1 MTNSN
6 QTPRADDDI
15 TGIAAYFIRNR
26 VISWMISLIFLIGG
40 AAAFFGLGRL
50 EDPAFTIKDA
60 MVVTSYPGATPQ
72 QVEEEV
78 TYPLEK
84 AIQQLTYVDEV
95 NSISSRGLS
104 QITVTMKN
112 NYGPDDLPQI
122 WDELRRKVND
132 LKGSL
137 PPGVNDPQVIDD
149 FGDVYGILL
158 AVTGDGYSYK
168 ELLDYVDYLR
178 RELELIDGVSKVS
191 VSGQQQEQV
200 FIEIS
205 MKRLSSLGLS
215 PSTVFNLLSTQN
227 VVSDAGAV
235 RIGSEYIRIQP
246 TGEFQNVDQL
256 GDLILTESGAQGLIY
271 LRDVAEIT
279 RGYIEVPSNII
290 TFNGHLALNLGVSFA
305 QGVNVVEVGQRFD
318 RRLAELKY
326 QQPVG
331 VEIAEIYSQPKEVDK
346 SVSGFVVSL
355 GQAVAIVIV
364 VLLFFMGLRSGLLIG
379 LILLLTVLGTFIF
392 MKYFAIDL
400 QRISLGALVIALGML
415 VDNAIVVVE
424 GILIGTQKGRTRL
437 QAATDIVTQTKWP
450 LLGATV
456 IAVTAFAPIGLSED
470 STGEYCGTLFTV
482 LLISLMLS
490 WFTAI
495 SITPFFADIF
505 FKGQKNAA
513 GSEDA
518 DPYNGIIFVVY
529 RRFLQ
534 LCMRQAW
541 FTVIVLVVGLAAS
554 VYGFGFVK
562 QAFFPS
568 STTPMFQADIWLP
581 EGTDIRATNTK
592 LKALESWITQQ
603 DGVEHVTTTAGKGLQ
618 RFMLTYAPEKSYAA
632 YGEITTRVTSYES
645 LDALM
650 VKFRAHVEQQFPEVN
665 YKLKKIELGPGGG
678 AKIEA
683 RLIGSD
689 PTVLRSL
696 AAEVQGIMRDD
707 PGATNIRHDWRE
719 RTKVLEPKF
728 NESQARRYGITKS
741 DVDDF
746 LSMSFSGL
754 SIGVY
759 RDGTTLMPIV
769 ARLPEEERV
778 DIRNIEGMKIW
789 SPALSEFIPLQQVTL
804 GYDMRWEDP
813 IIVRKNRKRMLTVM
827 ADPDLLGEETAATL
841 QSRLQ
846 TKIEA
851 LEFPPGYSLEW
862 GGEYES
868 SADAQASLFTTMP
881 MGYLFMFLITVFLF
895 NSIKEPII
903 VWCTVPLALI
913 GVTSGL
919 LLLDTPFGFMA
930 LLGFLSLSGMVLK
943 NGIVLLDQ
951 IEIEMKLGK
960 DPYVAV
966 VDAALSRVRP
976 VCMAA
981 ITTILGMIP
990 LLPDIFF
997 KPMAVTIM
1005 FGLGFATVLTLIVVP
1020 VLYRL
1025 FHSVRVPNGREP
1037 SDPSAQG
1044 MQEATQ

>member
-1 MTNSN
+1 MSEQNKEPQS
-6 QTPRADDDI
+6 DDDV

-26 VISWMISLIFLIGG
+26 VISWMVSLIFLIGG
-40 AAAFFGLGRL
+40 IAAFFGLGRL

-95 NSISSRGLS
+95 NSISNRGLS

-132 LKGSL
+132 LKVTL
-137 PPGVNDPQVIDD
+137 PPGVNEPQVIDD

-178 RELELIDGVSKVS
+178 RELELVDGVSKVS

-200 FIEIS
+200 FIEVS
-205 MKRLSSLGLS
+205 MKKLSSIGLS
-215 PSTVFNLLSTQN
+215 PNTVFNLLSTQN
-227 VVSDAGAV
+227 IVSDAGAI
-235 RIGSEYIRIQP
+235 RIGDEYIRIQP
-246 TGEFQNVDQL
+246 TGEFQSVDEL
-256 GDLILTESGAQGLIY
+256 GDLLITESGAQGLIF
-271 LRDVAEIT
+271 LKDVAEIK
-279 RGYIEVPSNII
+279 RGYVEVPSNII
-290 TFNGHLALNLGVSFA
+290 NFNGSLALNVGVSFA
-305 QGVNVVEVGQRFD
+305 QGVNVVEVGKAFD

-331 VEIAEIYSQPKEVDK
+331 VEISEIYSQPKEVDK
-346 SVSGFVVSL
+346 SVSGFVISL
-355 GQAVAIVIV
+355 AQAVGIVII

-379 LILLLTVLGTFIF
+379 LILLLTVLGTLIF
-392 MKYFAIDL
+392 MKYLAIDL

-495 SITPFFADIF
+495 SLTPFFADIF
-505 FKGQKNAA
+505 FKGQKIKQGEGEEN
-513 GSEDA
+513 
-518 DPYNGIIFVVY
+518 DPYNGIIFVAY
-529 RRFLQ
+529 KKFLEF
-534 LCMRQAW
+534 CMRRAW
-541 FTVIVLVVGLAAS
+541 LTVVVLIVGLGAS
-554 VYGFGFVK
+554 VYGFTLVK
-562 QAFFPS
+562 QSFFPS
-568 STTPMFQADIWLP
+568 STTPIFQLDVWLP
-581 EGTDIRATNTK
+581 EGTDIRATNDK
-592 LKALESWITQQ
+592 LKELESWLAEQ
-603 DGVEHVTTTAGKGLQ
+603 EHVDHITTTAGKGLQ

-632 YGEITTRVTSYES
+632 YGEITTRVDNYE
-645 LDALM
+645 ALAPLM
-650 VKFRAHVEQQFPEVN
+650 ARFRDHLKANYPEIN
-665 YKLKKIELGPGGG
+665 YKLKQIELGPGGG

-683 RLIGSD
+683 RIIGSD
-689 PTVLRSL
+689 PTVLRTI
-696 AAEVQGIMRDD
+696 AAQVMDIMYAD
-707 PGATNIRHDWRE
+707 PSATNIRHDWRE
-719 RTKVLEPKF
+719 RTQVLEPQF

-746 LSMSFSGL
+746 LSMSFSGMT
-754 SIGVY
+754 IGLY

-769 ARLPEEERV
+769 ARLPEDERI

-789 SPALSEFIPLQQVTL
+789 SPAQSEFIPLQQVTM

-827 ADPDLLGEETAATL
+827 ADPDILGEETASTL
-841 QSRLQ
+841 QKRLQ
-846 TKIEA
+846 PQIEA
-851 LEFPPGYSLEW
+851 IQMPPGYSLEW

-868 SADAQASLFTTMP
+868 SGDAQESLFTTMP

-895 NSIKEPII
+895 NSIKEPLI
-903 VWCTVPLALI
+903 VWLTVPLALI
-913 GVTSGL
+913 GVTTGL
-919 LLLDTPFGFMA
+919 LALNTPFGFMA

-951 IEIEMKLGK
+951 IEIEMKSGK
-960 DPYVAV
+960 EAYDAV
-966 VDAALSRVRP
+966 VDAAVSRVRP

-1005 FGLGFATVLTLIVVP
+1005 FGLGFATILTLIVVP

-1025 FHSVRVPNGREP
+1025 FHKVSVPK
-1037 SDPSAQG
+1037 
-1044 MQEATQ
+1044 

>member
-1 MTNSN
+1 MSDLNKSAP
-6 QTPRADDDI
+6 QSDDDV

-26 VISWMISLIFLIGG
+26 VISWMFALIFLIGG
-40 AAAFFGLGRL
+40 IAAFFGLGRL

-78 TYPLEK
+78 TYPIEK

-132 LKGSL
+132 LKGTL
-137 PPGVNDPQVIDD
+137 PPGVNEPQVIDD

-178 RELELIDGVSKVS
+178 RELELVDGVSKVS

-200 FIEIS
+200 FIEVS
-205 MKRLSSLGLS
+205 MKKLSSIGLA
-215 PSTVFNLLSTQN
+215 PDTVFNLLSTQN
-227 VVSDAGAV
+227 VVSDAGAI
-235 RIGSEYIRIQP
+235 RIGDEYIRIQP
-246 TGEFQNVDQL
+246 TGEFQSVEEL
-256 GDLILTESGAQGLIY
+256 GDLLITESGAQGLIF
-271 LRDVAEIT
+271 LKDVAEIK
-279 RGYIEVPSNII
+279 RGYVEVPNNII
-290 TFNGHLALNLGVSFA
+290 NFNGSLALNVGVSFA
-305 QGVNVVEVGQRFD
+305 EGVNVVEVGKAFD
-318 RRLAELKY
+318 HRLAELKY

-331 VEIAEIYSQPKEVDK
+331 IEISEIYSQPKEVDK

-355 GQAVAIVIV
+355 AQAVGIVII

-392 MKYFAIDL
+392 MKYLAIDL

-495 SITPFFADIF
+495 SLTPFFADIF
-505 FKGQKNAA
+505 FKGQKIKQGEGEEN
-513 GSEDA
+513 
-518 DPYNGIIFVVY
+518 DPYNGVIFVIY
-529 RRFLQ
+529 KKFLQ
-534 LCMRQAW
+534 FCMRRAW
-541 FTVIVLVVGLAAS
+541 FTVVVLIAGLAAS
-554 VYGFGFVK
+554 VYGFTFVK

-568 STTPMFQADIWLP
+568 STTPIFQLDVWMP
-581 EGTDIRATNTK
+581 EGTDIRATNTT
-592 LKALESWITQQ
+592 LKELEIWLAKQ
-603 DGVEHVTTTAGKGLQ
+603 EHVDHITTTAGKGLQ

-632 YGEITTRVTSYES
+632 YGEITTRMENYE
-645 LDALM
+645 ALKPLM
-650 VKFRAHVEQQFPEVN
+650 AKFREYLKANYPEIN
-665 YKLKKIELGPGGG
+665 YKLKQIELGPGGG

-683 RLIGSD
+683 RIIGSD
-689 PTVLRSL
+689 PTVLRTI
-696 AAEVQGIMRDD
+696 AAQVKDIMYAD
-707 PGATNIRHDWRE
+707 PQATNIRHDWRE
-719 RTKVLEPKF
+719 RTQVLEPQF

-746 LSMSFSGL
+746 LSMSFSGMT
-754 SIGVY
+754 IGLY

-769 ARLPEEERV
+769 ARLPEDERI

-789 SPALSEFIPLQQVTL
+789 SPAQSEFIPLQQVTM

-827 ADPDLLGEETAATL
+827 ADPDILGEETASTL
-841 QSRLQ
+841 QKRLQ
-846 TKIEA
+846 PQIEA
-851 LEFPPGYSLEW
+851 IQMPPGYSLEW

-868 SADAQASLFTTMP
+868 SGDAQESLFTTMP

-895 NSIKEPII
+895 NSIKEPLI
-903 VWCTVPLALI
+903 VWLTVPLALI
-913 GVTSGL
+913 GVTTGL
-919 LLLDTPFGFMA
+919 LALNTPFGFMA

-951 IEIEMKLGK
+951 IEIEMKSGK
-960 DPYVAV
+960 EAYDAV
-966 VDAALSRVRP
+966 VDAAVSRVRP

-1025 FHSVRVPNGREP
+1025 FHKVAVPKQ
-1037 SDPSAQG
+1037 A
-1044 MQEATQ
+1044 

>member
-1 MTNSN
+1 MSEQNKVPQS
-6 QTPRADDDI
+6 DDDV

-26 VISWMISLIFLIGG
+26 VISWMVSLIFLIGG
-40 AAAFFGLGRL
+40 IAAFFGLGRL

-95 NSISSRGLS
+95 NSISNRGLS

-132 LKGSL
+132 LKVTL
-137 PPGVNDPQVIDD
+137 PPGVNEPQVIDD

-178 RELELIDGVSKVS
+178 RELELVDGVSKVS

-200 FIEIS
+200 FIEVS
-205 MKRLSSLGLS
+205 MKKLSSIGLS
-215 PSTVFNLLSTQN
+215 PNTVFNLLSTQN
-227 VVSDAGAV
+227 IVSDAGAI
-235 RIGSEYIRIQP
+235 RIGDEYIRIQP
-246 TGEFQNVDQL
+246 TGEFQSVDEL
-256 GDLILTESGAQGLIY
+256 GDLLITESGAQGLIF
-271 LRDVAEIT
+271 LKDVAEIK
-279 RGYIEVPSNII
+279 RGYVEVPSNII
-290 TFNGHLALNLGVSFA
+290 NFNGSLALNVGVSFA
-305 QGVNVVEVGQRFD
+305 QGVNVVEVGKAFD

-331 VEIAEIYSQPKEVDK
+331 VEISEIYSQPKEVDK
-346 SVSGFVVSL
+346 SVSGFVISL
-355 GQAVAIVIV
+355 AQAVGIVII

-392 MKYFAIDL
+392 MKYLAIDL

-470 STGEYCGTLFTV
+470 STGEYCGTLFSV

-495 SITPFFADIF
+495 SLTPFFADIF
-505 FKGQKNAA
+505 FKGQKIKQGEGEEN
-513 GSEDA
+513 
-518 DPYNGIIFVVY
+518 DPYNGIIFVAY
-529 RRFLQ
+529 KKFLEF
-534 LCMRQAW
+534 CMRRAW
-541 FTVIVLVVGLAAS
+541 LTVMVLIVGLGAS
-554 VYGFGFVK
+554 VYGFTLVK
-562 QAFFPS
+562 QSFFPS
-568 STTPMFQADIWLP
+568 STTPIFQLDVWLP
-581 EGTDIRATNTK
+581 EGTDIRATNDK
-592 LKALESWITQQ
+592 LKELESWLAEQ
-603 DGVEHVTTTAGKGLQ
+603 EHVDHITTTAGKGLQ

-632 YGEITTRVTSYES
+632 YGEITTRVDNYE
-645 LDALM
+645 ALAPLM
-650 VKFRAHVEQQFPEVN
+650 ARFRDHLKANYPEIN
-665 YKLKKIELGPGGG
+665 YKLKQIELGPGGG

-683 RLIGSD
+683 RIIGSD
-689 PTVLRSL
+689 PTVLRTI
-696 AAEVQGIMRDD
+696 AAQVMDIMYAD

-719 RTKVLEPKF
+719 RTQVLEPQF

-746 LSMSFSGL
+746 LSMSFSGMT
-754 SIGVY
+754 IGLY

-769 ARLPEEERV
+769 ARLPEDERI

-789 SPALSEFIPLQQVTL
+789 SPAQSEFIPLQQVTM

-827 ADPDLLGEETAATL
+827 ADPDILGEETASTL
-841 QSRLQ
+841 QKRLQ
-846 TKIEA
+846 PQIEA
-851 LEFPPGYSLEW
+851 IQMPPGYSLEW

-868 SADAQASLFTTMP
+868 SGDAQESLFTTMP

-895 NSIKEPII
+895 NSIKEPLI
-903 VWCTVPLALI
+903 VWLTVPLALI
-913 GVTSGL
+913 GVTTGL
-919 LLLDTPFGFMA
+919 LALNTPFGFMA

-951 IEIEMKLGK
+951 IEIEMKSGK
-960 DPYVAV
+960 QAYDAV
-966 VDAALSRVRP
+966 VDAAVSRVRP

-1005 FGLGFATVLTLIVVP
+1005 FGLGFATILTLIVVP

-1025 FHSVRVPNGREP
+1025 FHKVSVPK
-1037 SDPSAQG
+1037 
-1044 MQEATQ
+1044 

>member
-1 MTNSN
+1 MSEQNKVPQS
-6 QTPRADDDI
+6 DDDV

-26 VISWMISLIFLIGG
+26 VISWMVSLIFLIGG
-40 AAAFFGLGRL
+40 IAAFFGLGRL

-95 NSISSRGLS
+95 NSISNRGLS

-112 NYGPDDLPQI
+112 KYGPDDLPQI

-132 LKGSL
+132 LKVTL
-137 PPGVNDPQVIDD
+137 PPGVNEPQVIDD

-178 RELELIDGVSKVS
+178 RELELVDGVSKVS

-200 FIEIS
+200 FIEVS
-205 MKRLSSLGLS
+205 MKKLSSIGLS
-215 PSTVFNLLSTQN
+215 PNTVFNLLSTQN
-227 VVSDAGAV
+227 IVSDAGAI
-235 RIGSEYIRIQP
+235 RIGDEYIRIQP
-246 TGEFQNVDQL
+246 TGEFQSVDEL
-256 GDLILTESGAQGLIY
+256 GDLLITESGAQGLIF
-271 LRDVAEIT
+271 LKDVAEIK
-279 RGYIEVPSNII
+279 RGYVEVPSNII
-290 TFNGHLALNLGVSFA
+290 NFNGSLALNVGVSFA
-305 QGVNVVEVGQRFD
+305 QGVNVVEVGKAFD

-331 VEIAEIYSQPKEVDK
+331 VEISEIYSQPKEVDK
-346 SVSGFVVSL
+346 SVSGFVISL
-355 GQAVAIVIV
+355 AQAVGIVII

-392 MKYFAIDL
+392 MKYLAIDL

-495 SITPFFADIF
+495 SLTPFFADIF
-505 FKGQKNAA
+505 FKGQKIKQGEGEEN
-513 GSEDA
+513 
-518 DPYNGIIFVVY
+518 DPYNGIIFVAY
-529 RRFLQ
+529 KKFLEF
-534 LCMRQAW
+534 CMRRAW
-541 FTVIVLVVGLAAS
+541 LTVVVLIVGLGAS
-554 VYGFGFVK
+554 VYGFTLVK
-562 QAFFPS
+562 QSFFPS
-568 STTPMFQADIWLP
+568 STTPIFQLDVWLP
-581 EGTDIRATNTK
+581 EGTDIRATNDK
-592 LKALESWITQQ
+592 LKELESWLAEQ
-603 DGVEHVTTTAGKGLQ
+603 EHVDHITTTAGKGLQ

-632 YGEITTRVTSYES
+632 YGEITTRVDNYE
-645 LDALM
+645 ALAPLM
-650 VKFRAHVEQQFPEVN
+650 ARFRDHLKANYPEIN
-665 YKLKKIELGPGGG
+665 YKLKQIELGPGGG

-683 RLIGSD
+683 RIIGSD
-689 PTVLRSL
+689 PTVLRTI
-696 AAEVQGIMRDD
+696 AAQVMDIMYAD

-719 RTKVLEPKF
+719 RTQVLEPQF

-746 LSMSFSGL
+746 LSMSFSGMT
-754 SIGVY
+754 IGLY

-769 ARLPEEERV
+769 ARLPEDERI

-789 SPALSEFIPLQQVTL
+789 SPAQSEFIPLQQVTM

-827 ADPDLLGEETAATL
+827 ADPDILGEETASTL
-841 QSRLQ
+841 QKRLQ
-846 TKIEA
+846 PQIEA
-851 LEFPPGYSLEW
+851 IQMPPGYSLEW

-868 SADAQASLFTTMP
+868 SGDAQESLFTTMP

-895 NSIKEPII
+895 NSIKEPLI
-903 VWCTVPLALI
+903 VWLTVPLALI
-913 GVTSGL
+913 GVTTGL
-919 LLLDTPFGFMA
+919 LALNTPFGFMA

-951 IEIEMKLGK
+951 IEIEMKSGK
-960 DPYVAV
+960 EAYDAV
-966 VDAALSRVRP
+966 VDAAVSRVRP

-1005 FGLGFATVLTLIVVP
+1005 FGLGFATILTLIVVP

-1025 FHSVRVPNGREP
+1025 FHKVSVPK
-1037 SDPSAQG
+1037 
-1044 MQEATQ
+1044 

>member
-1 MTNSN
+1 MSDLNKSVP
-6 QTPRADDDI
+6 QSDDDV

-26 VISWMISLIFLIGG
+26 VISWMVALIFLIGG
-40 AAAFFGLGRL
+40 IAAFFGLGRL

-78 TYPLEK
+78 TYPIEK

-132 LKGSL
+132 LKGTL
-137 PPGVNDPQVIDD
+137 PPGVNEPQVIDD

-178 RELELIDGVSKVS
+178 RELELVDGVSKVS

-200 FIEIS
+200 FIEVS
-205 MKRLSSLGLS
+205 MKKLSSIGLA
-215 PSTVFNLLSTQN
+215 PDTVFNLLSTQN
-227 VVSDAGAV
+227 VVSDAGAI
-235 RIGSEYIRIQP
+235 RIGDEYIRIQP
-246 TGEFQNVDQL
+246 TGEFQSVEEL
-256 GDLILTESGAQGLIY
+256 GDLLITESGAQGLIF
-271 LRDVAEIT
+271 LKDVAEIK
-279 RGYIEVPSNII
+279 RGYVEVPSNVIN
-290 TFNGHLALNLGVSFA
+290 FNGSLALNVGVSFA
-305 QGVNVVEVGQRFD
+305 EGVNVVEVGKAFD
-318 RRLAELKY
+318 HRLAELKY

-331 VEIAEIYSQPKEVDK
+331 IEISEIYSQPKEVDK

-355 GQAVAIVIV
+355 AQAVGIVII

-392 MKYFAIDL
+392 MKYLAIDL

-495 SITPFFADIF
+495 SLTPFFADIF
-505 FKGQKNAA
+505 FKGQKIKQGEGEEN
-513 GSEDA
+513 
-518 DPYNGIIFVVY
+518 DPYNGVIFVIY
-529 RRFLQ
+529 KKFLQ
-534 LCMRQAW
+534 FCMRRAW
-541 FTVIVLVVGLAAS
+541 FTVVVLIAGLAAS
-554 VYGFGFVK
+554 VYGFTFVK

-568 STTPMFQADIWLP
+568 STTPIFQLDVWMP
-581 EGTDIRATNTK
+581 EGTDIRATNTT
-592 LKALESWITQQ
+592 LKELESWLAKQ
-603 DGVEHVTTTAGKGLQ
+603 EHVDHITMTAGKGLQ

-632 YGEITTRVTSYES
+632 YGEITTRMENYE
-645 LDALM
+645 ALKPLM
-650 VKFRAHVEQQFPEVN
+650 AKFREYLKANYPEIN
-665 YKLKKIELGPGGG
+665 YKLKQIELGPGGG

-683 RLIGSD
+683 RIIGSD
-689 PTVLRSL
+689 PTVLRTI
-696 AAEVQGIMRDD
+696 AAQVKDIMYAD
-707 PGATNIRHDWRE
+707 PQATNIRHDWRE
-719 RTKVLEPKF
+719 RTQVLEPQF

-746 LSMSFSGL
+746 LSMSFSGMT
-754 SIGVY
+754 IGLY

-769 ARLPEEERV
+769 ARLPEDERI

-789 SPALSEFIPLQQVTL
+789 SPAQSEFIPLQQVTM

-827 ADPDLLGEETAATL
+827 ADPDILGEETASTL
-841 QSRLQ
+841 QKRLQ
-846 TKIEA
+846 PQIEA
-851 LEFPPGYSLEW
+851 IQLPPGYSLEW

-868 SADAQASLFTTMP
+868 SGDAQESLFTTMP

-895 NSIKEPII
+895 NSIKEPLI
-903 VWCTVPLALI
+903 VWLTVPLALI
-913 GVTSGL
+913 GVTTGL
-919 LLLDTPFGFMA
+919 LALNTPFGFMA

-951 IEIEMKLGK
+951 IEIEMKSGK
-960 DPYVAV
+960 EAYDAV
-966 VDAALSRVRP
+966 VDAAVSRVRP

-1025 FHSVRVPNGREP
+1025 FHKVAVPKQ
-1037 SDPSAQG
+1037 A
-1044 MQEATQ
+1044 

>member
-1 MTNSN
+1 MSEQNN
-6 QTPRADDDI
+6 VAPQKDDDEHV

-26 VISWMISLIFLIGG
+26 VISWMVSLIFLIGG
-40 AAAFFGLGRL
+40 ISAFFGLGRL

-78 TYPLEK
+78 TYPIEK

-132 LKGSL
+132 LKGTL
-137 PPGVNDPQVIDD
+137 PPGVNDPSVIDD

-178 RELELIDGVSKVS
+178 RELELVDGVSKVS

-205 MKRLSSLGLS
+205 MKKLSSLGLS
-215 PSTVFNLLSTQN
+215 PNTVFNLLSTQN
-227 VVSDAGAV
+227 VVSDAGAI
-235 RIGSEYIRIQP
+235 RIGDEYIRIQP
-246 TGEFQNVDQL
+246 TGEFQSVDEL
-256 GDLILTESGAQGLIY
+256 GDLLLTESGAQGLIF
-271 LRDVAEIT
+271 LKDVAEIK
-279 RGYIEVPSNII
+279 RGYVDVPTNII
-290 TFNGHLALNLGVSFA
+290 NYNGELALNMGISFA
-305 QGVNVVEVGQRFD
+305 QGVNVVEVGKAFD
-318 RRLAELKY
+318 RRVAELKY

-331 VEIAEIYSQPKEVDK
+331 VEISEIYNQPKEVDK

-355 GQAVAIVIV
+355 AQAVGIVIV

-495 SITPFFADIF
+495 SLTPFFADIF
-505 FKGQKNAA
+505 FKGQKIKS
-513 GSEDA
+513 GEGEDN

-529 RRFLQ
+529 KKFLNF
-534 LCMRQAW
+534 CMRRAW
-541 FTVIVLVVGLAAS
+541 FTVVVLVAGLAAS
-554 VYGFGFVK
+554 VYGFTHVK

-568 STTPMFQADIWLP
+568 STTPIFQLDVWLP
-581 EGTDIRATNTK
+581 EGTDIRATNDK
-592 LKALESWITQQ
+592 LKELEGWLAKQ
-603 DGVEHVTTTAGKGLQ
+603 DHVEHITTTAGKGLQ
-618 RFMLTYAPEKSYAA
+618 RFMLTYSPEKSYAA
-632 YGEITTRVTSYES
+632 YGEITTRVENYE
-645 LDALM
+645 ALAPLM
-650 VKFRAHVEQQFPEVN
+650 DRFREHIKTNYPEIN
-665 YKLKKIELGPGGG
+665 YKLKQIELGPGGG

-683 RLIGSD
+683 RVIGSD
-689 PTVLRSL
+689 PTVLRTI
-696 AAEVQGIMRDD
+696 AAQVMDVMYAD

-719 RTKVLEPKF
+719 RTQVLEPQF

-746 LSMSFSGL
+746 LSMSFSGMN
-754 SIGVY
+754 IGLY

-769 ARLPEEERV
+769 ARLPEDERI

-789 SPALSEFIPLQQVTL
+789 SPAQSEFIPLQQVTM

-827 ADPDLLGEETAATL
+827 ADPDILGEETAATL
-841 QSRLQ
+841 QARLQ
-846 TKIEA
+846 PQIEA
-851 LEFPPGYSLEW
+851 IEMPPGYSLEW

-868 SADAQASLFTTMP
+868 SGDAKASLFTTMP
-881 MGYLFMFLITVFLF
+881 MGYLFMFLITIFLF
-895 NSIKEPII
+895 NSIKEPLI
-903 VWCTVPLALI
+903 VWLTVPLALI
-913 GVTSGL
+913 GVTTGL
-919 LLLDTPFGFMA
+919 LALNTPFGFMA

-951 IEIEMKLGK
+951 IEIEMKSGK
-960 DPYVAV
+960 DAYDAV
-966 VDAALSRVRP
+966 VDAAVSRVRP

-1025 FHSVRVPNGREP
+1025 FHKVAVPK
-1037 SDPSAQG
+1037 
-1044 MQEATQ
+1044 

>member
-1 MTNSN
+1 MSEQNKVPQS
-6 QTPRADDDI
+6 DDDV

-26 VISWMISLIFLIGG
+26 VISWMVSLIFLIGG
-40 AAAFFGLGRL
+40 IAAFFGLGRL

-60 MVVTSYPGATPQ
+60 MVVTSHPGATPQ

-95 NSISSRGLS
+95 NSISNRGLS

-132 LKGSL
+132 LKVTL
-137 PPGVNDPQVIDD
+137 PPGVNEPQVIDD

-178 RELELIDGVSKVS
+178 RELELVDGVSKVS

-200 FIEIS
+200 FIEVS
-205 MKRLSSLGLS
+205 MKKLSSIGLS
-215 PSTVFNLLSTQN
+215 PNTVFNLLSTQN
-227 VVSDAGAV
+227 IVSDAGAI
-235 RIGSEYIRIQP
+235 RIGDEYIRIQP
-246 TGEFQNVDQL
+246 TGEFQSVDEL
-256 GDLILTESGAQGLIY
+256 GDLLITESGAQGLIF
-271 LRDVAEIT
+271 LKDVAEIK
-279 RGYIEVPSNII
+279 RGYVEVPSNII
-290 TFNGHLALNLGVSFA
+290 NFNGSLALNVGVSFA
-305 QGVNVVEVGQRFD
+305 QGVNVVEVGKAFD

-331 VEIAEIYSQPKEVDK
+331 VEISEIYSQPKEVDK
-346 SVSGFVVSL
+346 SVSGFVISL
-355 GQAVAIVIV
+355 AQAVGIVII

-392 MKYFAIDL
+392 MKYLAIDL

-495 SITPFFADIF
+495 SLTPFFADIF
-505 FKGQKNAA
+505 FKGQKIKQGEGEEN
-513 GSEDA
+513 
-518 DPYNGIIFVVY
+518 DPYNGIIFVAY
-529 RRFLQ
+529 KKFLEF
-534 LCMRQAW
+534 CMRRAW
-541 FTVIVLVVGLAAS
+541 LTVVVLIVGLGAS
-554 VYGFGFVK
+554 VYGFTLVK
-562 QAFFPS
+562 QSFFPS
-568 STTPMFQADIWLP
+568 STTPIFQLDVWLP
-581 EGTDIRATNTK
+581 EGTDIRATNDK
-592 LKALESWITQQ
+592 LKELESWLAEQ
-603 DGVEHVTTTAGKGLQ
+603 EHVDHITTTAGKGLQ

-632 YGEITTRVTSYES
+632 YGEITTRVDNYE
-645 LDALM
+645 ALAPLM
-650 VKFRAHVEQQFPEVN
+650 ARFRDHLKANYPEIN
-665 YKLKKIELGPGGG
+665 YKLKQIELGPGGG

-683 RLIGSD
+683 RIIGSD
-689 PTVLRSL
+689 PTVLRTI
-696 AAEVQGIMRDD
+696 AAQVMDIMYAD

-719 RTKVLEPKF
+719 RTQVLEPQF

-746 LSMSFSGL
+746 LSMSFSGMT
-754 SIGVY
+754 IGLY

-769 ARLPEEERV
+769 ARLPEDERI

-789 SPALSEFIPLQQVTL
+789 SPAQSEFIPLQQVTM

-827 ADPDLLGEETAATL
+827 ADPDILGEETASTL
-841 QSRLQ
+841 QKRLQ
-846 TKIEA
+846 PQIEA
-851 LEFPPGYSLEW
+851 IQMPPGYSLEW

-868 SADAQASLFTTMP
+868 SGDAQESLFTTMP

-895 NSIKEPII
+895 NSIKEPLI
-903 VWCTVPLALI
+903 VWLTVPLALI
-913 GVTSGL
+913 GVTTGL
-919 LLLDTPFGFMA
+919 LALNTPFGFMA

-951 IEIEMKLGK
+951 IEIEMKSGK
-960 DPYVAV
+960 EAYDAV
-966 VDAALSRVRP
+966 VDAAVSRVRP

-1005 FGLGFATVLTLIVVP
+1005 FGLGFATILTLIVVP

-1025 FHSVRVPNGREP
+1025 FHKVSVPK
-1037 SDPSAQG
+1037 
-1044 MQEATQ
+1044 

>member
-1 MTNSN
+1 MSEQNN
-6 QTPRADDDI
+6 VAPQQDDENV

-26 VISWMISLIFLIGG
+26 VISWMVSLIFLIGG
-40 AAAFFGLGRL
+40 VAAFFGLGRL

-78 TYPLEK
+78 TYPIEK

-132 LKGSL
+132 LKGTL
-137 PPGVNDPQVIDD
+137 PPGVNDPSVIDD

-178 RELELIDGVSKVS
+178 RELELVDGVSKVS

-205 MKRLSSLGLS
+205 MKKLSSLGLS
-215 PSTVFNLLSTQN
+215 PTTVFNLLSTQN
-227 VVSDAGAV
+227 VVSDAGAI
-235 RIGSEYIRIQP
+235 RIGDEYIRIQP
-246 TGEFQNVDQL
+246 TGEFQSVDEL
-256 GDLILTESGAQGLIY
+256 GDLLITESGAQGLIF
-271 LRDVAEIT
+271 LKDVAEIK
-279 RGYIEVPSNII
+279 RGYVEVPTNII
-290 TFNGHLALNLGVSFA
+290 NYNGELALNLGISFA
-305 QGVNVVEVGQRFD
+305 QGINVVEVGKAFD
-318 RRLAELKY
+318 RRVAELKY

-331 VEIAEIYSQPKEVDK
+331 VQISEIYNQPKEVDK
-346 SVSGFVVSL
+346 SVSGFVISL
-355 GQAVAIVIV
+355 AQAVGIVII

-392 MKYFAIDL
+392 MKYLAIDL

-495 SITPFFADIF
+495 SLTPFFADIF
-505 FKGQKNAA
+505 FKGQKIKS
-513 GSEDA
+513 GEGEDN
-518 DPYNGIIFVVY
+518 DPYNGIIFVMY
-529 RRFLQ
+529 KKFLSF
-534 LCMRQAW
+534 CMRRAW
-541 FTVIVLVVGLAAS
+541 FTVVVLVAGLAAS
-554 VYGFGFVK
+554 VYGFTYVK

-568 STTPMFQADIWLP
+568 STTPIFQLDVWLP
-581 EGTDIRATNTK
+581 EGTDIRATNDT
-592 LKALESWITQQ
+592 LKELEGWLAEQ
-603 DGVEHVTTTAGKGLQ
+603 DHVEHITTTAGKGLQ

-632 YGEITTRVTSYES
+632 YGEITTRVENYE
-645 LDALM
+645 ALAPLM
-650 VKFRAHVEQQFPEVN
+650 ERFREHIKSNYPEIN
-665 YKLKKIELGPGGG
+665 YKLKQIELGPGGG

-683 RLIGSD
+683 RIIGSD
-689 PTVLRSL
+689 PTVLRTI
-696 AAEVQGIMRDD
+696 AAQVMDVMYAD

-719 RTKVLEPKF
+719 RTQVLEPQF

-746 LSMSFSGL
+746 LSMSFSGMN
-754 SIGVY
+754 IGLY

-769 ARLPEEERV
+769 ARLPEDERI

-789 SPALSEFIPLQQVTL
+789 SPAQSEFIPLQQVTM

-827 ADPDLLGEETAATL
+827 ADPDILGEETAATL
-841 QSRLQ
+841 QARLQ
-846 TKIEA
+846 PQIEA
-851 LEFPPGYSLEW
+851 IEMPPGYSLEW

-868 SADAQASLFTTMP
+868 SGDAKASLFTTMP
-881 MGYLFMFLITVFLF
+881 MGYLFMFLITIFLF
-895 NSIKEPII
+895 NSIKEPLI
-903 VWCTVPLALI
+903 VWLTVPLALI
-913 GVTSGL
+913 GVTTGL
-919 LLLDTPFGFMA
+919 LVLNTPFGFMA

-951 IEIEMKLGK
+951 IEIEMKSGK
-960 DPYVAV
+960 EAYDAV
-966 VDAALSRVRP
+966 VDAAVSRVRP

-1025 FHSVRVPNGREP
+1025 FHKVAVPK
-1037 SDPSAQG
+1037 
-1044 MQEATQ
+1044 

>member
-1 MTNSN
+1 MSDLNKSVP
-6 QTPRADDDI
+6 QSDDDV

-26 VISWMISLIFLIGG
+26 VISWMVALIFLIGG
-40 AAAFFGLGRL
+40 IAAFFGLGRL

-78 TYPLEK
+78 TYPIEK

-132 LKGSL
+132 LKGTL
-137 PPGVNDPQVIDD
+137 PPGVNEPQVIDD

-178 RELELIDGVSKVS
+178 RELELVDGVSKVS

-200 FIEIS
+200 FIEVS
-205 MKRLSSLGLS
+205 MKKLSSIGLS
-215 PSTVFNLLSTQN
+215 PDTVFNLLSTQN
-227 VVSDAGAV
+227 VVSDAGAI
-235 RIGSEYIRIQP
+235 RIGDEYIRIQP
-246 TGEFQNVDQL
+246 TGEFQSVDEL
-256 GDLILTESGAQGLIY
+256 GDLLITESGAQGLIF
-271 LRDVAEIT
+271 LKDVAEIK
-279 RGYIEVPSNII
+279 RGYVEVPSNII
-290 TFNGHLALNLGVSFA
+290 NFNGSLALNVGVSFA
-305 QGVNVVEVGQRFD
+305 EGVNVVEVGKAFD
-318 RRLAELKY
+318 HRLAELKY

-331 VEIAEIYSQPKEVDK
+331 IEISEIYSQPKEVDK

-355 GQAVAIVIV
+355 AQAVGIVII

-392 MKYFAIDL
+392 MKYLAIDL

-495 SITPFFADIF
+495 SLTPFFADIF
-505 FKGQKNAA
+505 FKGQKIKQGEGEEN
-513 GSEDA
+513 
-518 DPYNGIIFVVY
+518 DPYNGVIFVIY
-529 RRFLQ
+529 KKFLQ
-534 LCMRQAW
+534 FCMRRAW
-541 FTVIVLVVGLAAS
+541 FTVVVLIAGLAAS
-554 VYGFGFVK
+554 VYGFTFVK

-568 STTPMFQADIWLP
+568 STTPIFQLDVWMP
-581 EGTDIRATNTK
+581 EGTDIRATNTT
-592 LKALESWITQQ
+592 LKELERWLTKQ
-603 DGVEHVTTTAGKGLQ
+603 EHVDHITTTAGKGLQ

-632 YGEITTRVTSYES
+632 YGEITTRMENYE
-645 LDALM
+645 ALKPLM
-650 VKFRAHVEQQFPEVN
+650 AKFREYLKANYPEIN
-665 YKLKKIELGPGGG
+665 YKLKQIELGPGGG

-683 RLIGSD
+683 RIIGSD
-689 PTVLRSL
+689 PTVLRTI
-696 AAEVQGIMRDD
+696 AAQVKDIMYAD
-707 PGATNIRHDWRE
+707 PQATNIRHDWRE
-719 RTKVLEPKF
+719 RTQVLEPQF

-746 LSMSFSGL
+746 LSMSFSGMT
-754 SIGVY
+754 IGLY

-769 ARLPEEERV
+769 ARLPEDERI

-789 SPALSEFIPLQQVTL
+789 SPAQSEFIPLQQVTM

-827 ADPDLLGEETAATL
+827 ADPDLLGEETASTL
-841 QSRLQ
+841 QKRLQ
-846 TKIEA
+846 PQIEA
-851 LEFPPGYSLEW
+851 IQMPPGYSLEW

-868 SADAQASLFTTMP
+868 SGDAQESLFTTMP

-895 NSIKEPII
+895 NSIKEPLI
-903 VWCTVPLALI
+903 VWLTVPLALI
-913 GVTSGL
+913 GVTTGL
-919 LLLDTPFGFMA
+919 LALNTPFGFMA

-951 IEIEMKLGK
+951 IEIEMKSGK
-960 DPYVAV
+960 EAYDAV
-966 VDAALSRVRP
+966 VDAAVSRVRP

-1025 FHSVRVPNGREP
+1025 FHKVAVPKQ
-1037 SDPSAQG
+1037 A
-1044 MQEATQ
+1044 

>member
-1 MTNSN
+1 MSEQNN
-6 QTPRADDDI
+6 VAPQKDDDENV
-15 TGIAAYFIRNR
+15 TGIAAYFIHNR
-26 VISWMISLIFLIGG
+26 VISWMVSLIFLIGG
-40 AAAFFGLGRL
+40 VSAFFGLGRL

-137 PPGVNDPQVIDD
+137 PPGVNEPSVIDD

-178 RELELIDGVSKVS
+178 RELELVDGVSKVS

-205 MKRLSSLGLS
+205 MKKLSSLGLS
-215 PSTVFNLLSTQN
+215 PNTVFNLLSTQN
-227 VVSDAGAV
+227 VVSDAGAI
-235 RIGSEYIRIQP
+235 RIGDEYIRIQP
-246 TGEFQNVDQL
+246 TGEFQSVDEL
-256 GDLILTESGAQGLIY
+256 GDLLLTESGAQGLIF
-271 LRDVAEIT
+271 LKDVAEIK
-279 RGYIEVPSNII
+279 RGYVDVPTNII
-290 TFNGHLALNLGVSFA
+290 NYNGQLALNLGVSFA
-305 QGVNVVEVGQRFD
+305 QGVNVVKVGKAFD
-318 RRLAELKY
+318 RRVAELKY

-331 VEIAEIYSQPKEVDK
+331 IQISEIYNQPKEVDK
-346 SVSGFVVSL
+346 SVSGFVISL
-355 GQAVAIVIV
+355 AQAVGIVIV

-392 MKYFAIDL
+392 MKYLAIDL

-495 SITPFFADIF
+495 SLTPFFADIF
-505 FKGQKNAA
+505 FKGQKIKS
-513 GSEDA
+513 GEGEDN
-518 DPYNGIIFVVY
+518 DPYNGIVFVMY
-529 RRFLQ
+529 KKFLSF
-534 LCMRQAW
+534 CMRRAW
-541 FTVIVLVVGLAAS
+541 FTVVVLVAGLAAS
-554 VYGFGFVK
+554 VYGFTYVK

-568 STTPMFQADIWLP
+568 STTPIFQLDVWLP
-581 EGTDIRATNTK
+581 EGTDIRATNDT
-592 LKALESWITQQ
+592 LKELEGWLAEQ
-603 DGVEHVTTTAGKGLQ
+603 DHVDHITTTAGKGLQ

-632 YGEITTRVTSYES
+632 YGEITTRVENYE
-645 LDALM
+645 ALAPLM
-650 VKFRAHVEQQFPEVN
+650 DRFREHIKTNYPEIN
-665 YKLKKIELGPGGG
+665 YKLKQIELGPGGG

-683 RLIGSD
+683 RIIGSD
-689 PTVLRSL
+689 PTVLRTI
-696 AAEVQGIMRDD
+696 AAQVMDVMYAD

-719 RTKVLEPKF
+719 RTQVLEPQF

-746 LSMSFSGL
+746 LSMSFSGMT
-754 SIGVY
+754 IGLY

-769 ARLPEEERV
+769 ARLPEDERI

-789 SPALSEFIPLQQVTL
+789 SPAQSEFIPLQQVTM

-827 ADPDLLGEETAATL
+827 ADPDILGEETAATL
-841 QSRLQ
+841 QKRLQ
-846 TKIEA
+846 PAIEA
-851 LEFPPGYSLEW
+851 IEMPPGYSLEW

-868 SADAQASLFTTMP
+868 SGKAKASLFSTMP
-881 MGYLFMFLITVFLF
+881 MGYLFMFLITIFLF
-895 NSIKEPII
+895 NSIKEPLI
-903 VWCTVPLALI
+903 VWLTVPLALI
-913 GVTSGL
+913 GVTTGL
-919 LLLDTPFGFMA
+919 LALNTPFGFMA

-951 IEIEMKLGK
+951 IEIEMKSGK
-960 DPYVAV
+960 EAYDAV
-966 VDAALSRVRP
+966 VDAAVSRVRP

-1025 FHSVRVPNGREP
+1025 FHRVAVPK
-1037 SDPSAQG
+1037 
-1044 MQEATQ
+1044 

>member
-1 MTNSN
+1 MSDLNKSVP
-6 QTPRADDDI
+6 QSDDDV

-26 VISWMISLIFLIGG
+26 VISWMVALIFLIGG
-40 AAAFFGLGRL
+40 IAAFFGLGRL

-78 TYPLEK
+78 TYPIEK

-132 LKGSL
+132 LKGTL
-137 PPGVNDPQVIDD
+137 PPGVNEPQVIDD

-178 RELELIDGVSKVS
+178 RELELVDGVSKVS

-200 FIEIS
+200 FIEVS
-205 MKRLSSLGLS
+205 MKKLSSIGLS
-215 PSTVFNLLSTQN
+215 PDTVFNLLSTQN
-227 VVSDAGAV
+227 VVSDAGAI
-235 RIGSEYIRIQP
+235 RIGDEYIRIQP
-246 TGEFQNVDQL
+246 TGEFQSVDEL
-256 GDLILTESGAQGLIY
+256 GDLLITESGAQGLIF
-271 LRDVAEIT
+271 LKDVAEIK
-279 RGYIEVPSNII
+279 RGYVEVPNNII
-290 TFNGHLALNLGVSFA
+290 NFNGSLALNVGVSFA
-305 QGVNVVEVGQRFD
+305 EGVNVVEVGKAFD
-318 RRLAELKY
+318 HRLAELKY

-331 VEIAEIYSQPKEVDK
+331 IEISEIYSQPKEVDK

-355 GQAVAIVIV
+355 AQAVGIVII

-392 MKYFAIDL
+392 MKYLAIDL

-495 SITPFFADIF
+495 SLTPFFADIF
-505 FKGQKNAA
+505 FKGQKIKQGEGEEN
-513 GSEDA
+513 
-518 DPYNGIIFVVY
+518 DPYNGVIFVIY
-529 RRFLQ
+529 KKFLQ
-534 LCMRQAW
+534 FCMRRAW
-541 FTVIVLVVGLAAS
+541 FTVVVLIAGLAAS
-554 VYGFGFVK
+554 VYGFTFVK

-568 STTPMFQADIWLP
+568 STTPIFQLDVWMP
-581 EGTDIRATNTK
+581 EGTDIRATNTT
-592 LKALESWITQQ
+592 LKELESWLAKQ
-603 DGVEHVTTTAGKGLQ
+603 EHVDHITTTAGKGLQ

-632 YGEITTRVTSYES
+632 YGEITTRMENYES
-645 LDALM
+645 LKPLM
-650 VKFRAHVEQQFPEVN
+650 AKFREYLKANYPEIN
-665 YKLKKIELGPGGG
+665 YKLKQIELGPGGG

-683 RLIGSD
+683 RIIGSD
-689 PTVLRSL
+689 PTVLRTI
-696 AAEVQGIMRDD
+696 AAQVKDIMYAD
-707 PGATNIRHDWRE
+707 PQATNIRHDWRE
-719 RTKVLEPKF
+719 RTQVLEPQF

-746 LSMSFSGL
+746 LSMSFSGMT
-754 SIGVY
+754 IGLY

-769 ARLPEEERV
+769 ARLPEDERI

-789 SPALSEFIPLQQVTL
+789 SPAQSEFIPLQQVTM

-827 ADPDLLGEETAATL
+827 ADPDILGEETASTL
-841 QSRLQ
+841 QKRLQ
-846 TKIEA
+846 PQIEA
-851 LEFPPGYSLEW
+851 IQMPPGYSLEW

-868 SADAQASLFTTMP
+868 SGDAQESLFTTMP

-895 NSIKEPII
+895 NSIKEPLI
-903 VWCTVPLALI
+903 VWLTVPLALI
-913 GVTSGL
+913 GVTTGL
-919 LLLDTPFGFMA
+919 LALNTPFGFMA

-951 IEIEMKLGK
+951 IEIEMKSGK
-960 DPYVAV
+960 EAYDAV
-966 VDAALSRVRP
+966 VDAAVSRVRP

-1025 FHSVRVPNGREP
+1025 FHKVAVPKQ
-1037 SDPSAQG
+1037 A
-1044 MQEATQ
+1044 

>member
-1 MTNSN
+1 MSEQNKVPQS
-6 QTPRADDDI
+6 DDDV

-26 VISWMISLIFLIGG
+26 VISWMVSLIFLIGG
-40 AAAFFGLGRL
+40 IAAFFGLGRL

-95 NSISSRGLS
+95 NSISNRGLS

-132 LKGSL
+132 LKVTL
-137 PPGVNDPQVIDD
+137 PPGVNEPQVIDD

-178 RELELIDGVSKVS
+178 RELELVDGVSKVS

-200 FIEIS
+200 FIEVS
-205 MKRLSSLGLS
+205 MKKLSSIGLS
-215 PSTVFNLLSTQN
+215 PNTVFNLLSTQN
-227 VVSDAGAV
+227 IVSDAGAI
-235 RIGSEYIRIQP
+235 RIGDEYIRIQP
-246 TGEFQNVDQL
+246 TGEFQSVDEL
-256 GDLILTESGAQGLIY
+256 GDLLITESGAQGLIF
-271 LRDVAEIT
+271 LKDVAEIK
-279 RGYIEVPSNII
+279 RGYVEVPSNII
-290 TFNGHLALNLGVSFA
+290 NFNGSLALNVGVSFA
-305 QGVNVVEVGQRFD
+305 QGVNVVEVGKAFD

-331 VEIAEIYSQPKEVDK
+331 VEISEIYSQPKEVDK
-346 SVSGFVVSL
+346 SVSGFVISL
-355 GQAVAIVIV
+355 AQAVGIVII

-392 MKYFAIDL
+392 MKYLAIDL

-495 SITPFFADIF
+495 SLTPFFADIF
-505 FKGQKNAA
+505 FKGQKIKQGEGEEN
-513 GSEDA
+513 
-518 DPYNGIIFVVY
+518 DPYNGIIFVAY
-529 RRFLQ
+529 KKFLEF
-534 LCMRQAW
+534 CMRRAW
-541 FTVIVLVVGLAAS
+541 LTVVVLIVGLGAS
-554 VYGFGFVK
+554 VYGFTLVK
-562 QAFFPS
+562 QSFFPS
-568 STTPMFQADIWLP
+568 STTPIFQLDVWLP
-581 EGTDIRATNTK
+581 EGTDIRATNDK
-592 LKALESWITQQ
+592 LKELESWLVEQ
-603 DGVEHVTTTAGKGLQ
+603 EHVDHITTTAGKGLQ

-632 YGEITTRVTSYES
+632 YGEITTRVDNYE
-645 LDALM
+645 ALAPLM
-650 VKFRAHVEQQFPEVN
+650 ARFRDHLKANYPEIN
-665 YKLKKIELGPGGG
+665 YKLKQIELGPGGG

-683 RLIGSD
+683 RIIGSD
-689 PTVLRSL
+689 PTVLRTI
-696 AAEVQGIMRDD
+696 AAQVMDIMYAD

-719 RTKVLEPKF
+719 RTQVLEPQF

-746 LSMSFSGL
+746 LSMSFSGMT
-754 SIGVY
+754 IGLY

-769 ARLPEEERV
+769 ARLPEDERI

-789 SPALSEFIPLQQVTL
+789 SPAQSEFIPLQQVTM

-827 ADPDLLGEETAATL
+827 ADPDILGEETASTL
-841 QSRLQ
+841 QKRLQ
-846 TKIEA
+846 PQIEA
-851 LEFPPGYSLEW
+851 IQMPPGYSLEW

-868 SADAQASLFTTMP
+868 SGDAQESLFTTMP

-895 NSIKEPII
+895 NSIKEPLI
-903 VWCTVPLALI
+903 VWLTVPLALI
-913 GVTSGL
+913 GVTTGL
-919 LLLDTPFGFMA
+919 LALNTPFGFMA

-951 IEIEMKLGK
+951 IEIEMKSGK
-960 DPYVAV
+960 EAYDAV
-966 VDAALSRVRP
+966 VDAAVSRVRP

-1005 FGLGFATVLTLIVVP
+1005 FGLGFATILTLIVVP

-1025 FHSVRVPNGREP
+1025 FHKVSVPK
-1037 SDPSAQG
+1037 
-1044 MQEATQ
+1044 

>member
-1 MTNSN
+1 MSEQNKV
-6 QTPRADDDI
+6 PRSDDDV

-26 VISWMISLIFLIGG
+26 VISWMVSLIFLIGG
-40 AAAFFGLGRL
+40 IAAFFGLGRL

-95 NSISSRGLS
+95 NSISNRGLS

-132 LKGSL
+132 LKVTL
-137 PPGVNDPQVIDD
+137 PPGVNEPQVIDD

-178 RELELIDGVSKVS
+178 RELELVDGVSKVS

-200 FIEIS
+200 FIEVS
-205 MKRLSSLGLS
+205 MKKLSSIGLS
-215 PSTVFNLLSTQN
+215 PNTVFNLLSTQN
-227 VVSDAGAV
+227 IVSDAGAI
-235 RIGSEYIRIQP
+235 RIGDEYIRIQP
-246 TGEFQNVDQL
+246 TGEFQSVDEL
-256 GDLILTESGAQGLIY
+256 GDLLITESGAQGLIF
-271 LRDVAEIT
+271 LKDVAEIK
-279 RGYIEVPSNII
+279 RGYVEVPSNII
-290 TFNGHLALNLGVSFA
+290 NFNGSLALNVGVSFA
-305 QGVNVVEVGQRFD
+305 QGVNVVEVGKAFD

-331 VEIAEIYSQPKEVDK
+331 VEISEIYSQPKEVDK
-346 SVSGFVVSL
+346 SVSGFVISL
-355 GQAVAIVIV
+355 AQAVGIVII

-392 MKYFAIDL
+392 MKYLAIDL

-495 SITPFFADIF
+495 SLTPFFADIF
-505 FKGQKNAA
+505 FKGQKIKQGEGEEN
-513 GSEDA
+513 
-518 DPYNGIIFVVY
+518 DPYNGIIFVAY
-529 RRFLQ
+529 KKFLEF
-534 LCMRQAW
+534 CMRRAW
-541 FTVIVLVVGLAAS
+541 LTVVVLIVGLGAS
-554 VYGFGFVK
+554 VYGFTLVK
-562 QAFFPS
+562 QSFFPS
-568 STTPMFQADIWLP
+568 STTPIFQLDVWLP
-581 EGTDIRATNTK
+581 EGTDIRATNDK
-592 LKALESWITQQ
+592 LKELESWLAEQ
-603 DGVEHVTTTAGKGLQ
+603 EHVDHITTTAGKGLQ

-632 YGEITTRVTSYES
+632 YGEITTRVDNYE
-645 LDALM
+645 ALAPLM
-650 VKFRAHVEQQFPEVN
+650 ARFRDHLKANYPEIN
-665 YKLKKIELGPGGG
+665 YKLKQIELGPGGG

-683 RLIGSD
+683 RIIGSD
-689 PTVLRSL
+689 PTVLRTI
-696 AAEVQGIMRDD
+696 AAQVMDIMYAD

-719 RTKVLEPKF
+719 RTQVLEPQF

-746 LSMSFSGL
+746 LSMSFSGMT
-754 SIGVY
+754 IGLY

-769 ARLPEEERV
+769 ARLPEDERI

-789 SPALSEFIPLQQVTL
+789 SPAQSEFIPLQQVTM

-827 ADPDLLGEETAATL
+827 ADPDILGEETASTL
-841 QSRLQ
+841 QKRLQ
-846 TKIEA
+846 PQIEA
-851 LEFPPGYSLEW
+851 IQMPPGYSLEW

-868 SADAQASLFTTMP
+868 SGDAQESLFTTMP

-895 NSIKEPII
+895 NSIKEPLI
-903 VWCTVPLALI
+903 VWLT
-913 GVTSGL
+913 VTSTYTRPCL
-919 LLLDTPFGFMA
+919 A
-930 LLGFLSLSGMVLK
+930 
-943 NGIVLLDQ
+943 
-951 IEIEMKLGK
+951 
-960 DPYVAV
+960 
-966 VDAALSRVRP
+966 SRP
-976 VCMAA
+976 C
-981 ITTILGMIP
+981 
-990 LLPDIFF
+990 
-997 KPMAVTIM
+997 
-1005 FGLGFATVLTLIVVP
+1005 
-1020 VLYRL
+1020 
-1025 FHSVRVPNGREP
+1025 
-1037 SDPSAQG
+1037 
-1044 MQEATQ
+1044 

>member
-1 MTNSN
+1 MSEQNKVPQS
-6 QTPRADDDI
+6 DDDV

-26 VISWMISLIFLIGG
+26 VISWMVSLIFLIGG
-40 AAAFFGLGRL
+40 IAAFFGLGRL

-95 NSISSRGLS
+95 NSISNRGLS

-132 LKGSL
+132 LKVTL
-137 PPGVNDPQVIDD
+137 PPGVNEPQVIDD

-178 RELELIDGVSKVS
+178 RELELVDGVSKVS

-200 FIEIS
+200 FIEVS
-205 MKRLSSLGLS
+205 MKKLSSIGLS
-215 PSTVFNLLSTQN
+215 PNTVFNLLSTQN
-227 VVSDAGAV
+227 IVSDAGAI
-235 RIGSEYIRIQP
+235 RIGDEYIRIQP
-246 TGEFQNVDQL
+246 TGEFQSVDEL
-256 GDLILTESGAQGLIY
+256 GDLLITESGAQGLIF
-271 LRDVAEIT
+271 LKDVAEIK
-279 RGYIEVPSNII
+279 RGYVEVPSNII
-290 TFNGHLALNLGVSFA
+290 NFNGSLALNVGVSFA
-305 QGVNVVEVGQRFD
+305 QGVNVVEVGKAFD

-331 VEIAEIYSQPKEVDK
+331 VEISEIYSQPKEVDK
-346 SVSGFVVSL
+346 SVSGFVISL
-355 GQAVAIVIV
+355 AQAVGIVII

-392 MKYFAIDL
+392 MKYLAIDL

-495 SITPFFADIF
+495 SLTPFFADIF
-505 FKGQKNAA
+505 FKGQKIKQGEGEEN
-513 GSEDA
+513 
-518 DPYNGIIFVVY
+518 DPYNGIIFVAY
-529 RRFLQ
+529 KKFLEF
-534 LCMRQAW
+534 CMRRAW
-541 FTVIVLVVGLAAS
+541 LTVVVLIVGLGAS
-554 VYGFGFVK
+554 VYGFTLVK
-562 QAFFPS
+562 QSFFPS
-568 STTPMFQADIWLP
+568 STTPIFQLDVWLP
-581 EGTDIRATNTK
+581 EGTDIRATNDK
-592 LKALESWITQQ
+592 LKELESWLAEQ
-603 DGVEHVTTTAGKGLQ
+603 EHVDHITTTAGKGLQ

-632 YGEITTRVTSYES
+632 YGEITTRVDNYE
-645 LDALM
+645 ALAPLM
-650 VKFRAHVEQQFPEVN
+650 ARFRDHLKANYPEIN
-665 YKLKKIELGPGGG
+665 YKLKQIELGPGGG

-683 RLIGSD
+683 RIIGSD
-689 PTVLRSL
+689 PTVLRTIV
-696 AAEVQGIMRDD
+696 AQVMDIMYAD

-719 RTKVLEPKF
+719 RTQVLEPQF

-746 LSMSFSGL
+746 LSMSFSGMT
-754 SIGVY
+754 IGLY

-769 ARLPEEERV
+769 ARLPEDERI

-789 SPALSEFIPLQQVTL
+789 SPAQSEFIPLQQVTM

-827 ADPDLLGEETAATL
+827 ADPDILGEETASTL
-841 QSRLQ
+841 QKRLQ
-846 TKIEA
+846 PQIEA
-851 LEFPPGYSLEW
+851 IQMPPGYSLEW

-868 SADAQASLFTTMP
+868 SGDAQESLFTTMP

-895 NSIKEPII
+895 NSIKEPLI
-903 VWCTVPLALI
+903 VWLTVPLALI
-913 GVTSGL
+913 GVTTGL
-919 LLLDTPFGFMA
+919 LALNTPFGFMA

-951 IEIEMKLGK
+951 IEIEMKSGK
-960 DPYVAV
+960 EAYDAV
-966 VDAALSRVRP
+966 VDAAVSRVRP

-1005 FGLGFATVLTLIVVP
+1005 FGLGFATILTLIVVP

-1025 FHSVRVPNGREP
+1025 FHKVSVPK
-1037 SDPSAQG
+1037 
-1044 MQEATQ
+1044 

>member
-1 MTNSN
+1 MSDLNKSVP
-6 QTPRADDDI
+6 QSDDDV

-26 VISWMISLIFLIGG
+26 VISWMVALIFLIGG
-40 AAAFFGLGRL
+40 IAAFFGLGRL

-78 TYPLEK
+78 TYPIEK

-132 LKGSL
+132 LKGTL
-137 PPGVNDPQVIDD
+137 PPGVNEPQVIDD

-158 AVTGDGYSYK
+158 AVIGDGYSYK

-178 RELELIDGVSKVS
+178 RELELVDGVSKVS

-200 FIEIS
+200 FIEVS
-205 MKRLSSLGLS
+205 MKKLSSIGLA
-215 PSTVFNLLSTQN
+215 PDTVFNLLSTQN
-227 VVSDAGAV
+227 VVSDAGAI
-235 RIGSEYIRIQP
+235 RIGDEYIRIQP
-246 TGEFQNVDQL
+246 TGEFQSVEEL
-256 GDLILTESGAQGLIY
+256 GDLLITESGAQGLIF
-271 LRDVAEIT
+271 LKDVAEIK
-279 RGYIEVPSNII
+279 RGYVEVPSNII
-290 TFNGHLALNLGVSFA
+290 NFNGSLALNVGVSFA
-305 QGVNVVEVGQRFD
+305 EGVNVVEVGKAFEH
-318 RRLAELKY
+318 RLAELKY

-331 VEIAEIYSQPKEVDK
+331 IEISEIYSQPKEVDK

-355 GQAVAIVIV
+355 AQAVGIVII

-392 MKYFAIDL
+392 MKYLAIDL

-495 SITPFFADIF
+495 SLTPFFADIF
-505 FKGQKNAA
+505 FKGQKIKQGEGEEN
-513 GSEDA
+513 
-518 DPYNGIIFVVY
+518 DPYNGVIFVIY
-529 RRFLQ
+529 KKFLQ
-534 LCMRQAW
+534 FCMRRAW
-541 FTVIVLVVGLAAS
+541 FTVVVLIAGLAAS
-554 VYGFGFVK
+554 VYGFTFVK

-568 STTPMFQADIWLP
+568 STTPIFQLDVWMP
-581 EGTDIRATNTK
+581 EGTDIRATNTT
-592 LKALESWITQQ
+592 LKELESWLAKQ
-603 DGVEHVTTTAGKGLQ
+603 EHVDHITTTAGKGLQ

-632 YGEITTRVTSYES
+632 YGEITTRMENYE
-645 LDALM
+645 ALKPLM
-650 VKFRAHVEQQFPEVN
+650 AKFREYLKASYPEIN
-665 YKLKKIELGPGGG
+665 YKLKQIELGPGGG

-683 RLIGSD
+683 RIIGSD
-689 PTVLRSL
+689 PTVLRTI
-696 AAEVQGIMRDD
+696 AAQVKDIMYAD
-707 PGATNIRHDWRE
+707 PQATNIRHDWRE
-719 RTKVLEPKF
+719 RTQVLEPQF

-746 LSMSFSGL
+746 LSMSFSGMT
-754 SIGVY
+754 IGLY

-769 ARLPEEERV
+769 ARLPEDERI

-789 SPALSEFIPLQQVTL
+789 SPAQSEFIPLQQVTM

-827 ADPDLLGEETAATL
+827 ADPDILGEETASTL
-841 QSRLQ
+841 QKRLQ
-846 TKIEA
+846 PQIEA
-851 LEFPPGYSLEW
+851 IQLPPGYSLEW

-868 SADAQASLFTTMP
+868 SGDAQESLFTTMP

-895 NSIKEPII
+895 NSIKEPLI
-903 VWCTVPLALI
+903 VWLTVPLALI
-913 GVTSGL
+913 GVTTGL
-919 LLLDTPFGFMA
+919 LALNTPFGFMA

-951 IEIEMKLGK
+951 IEIEMKSGK
-960 DPYVAV
+960 EAYDAV
-966 VDAALSRVRP
+966 VDAAVSRVRP

-1025 FHSVRVPNGREP
+1025 FHKVAVPKQ
-1037 SDPSAQG
+1037 A
-1044 MQEATQ
+1044 

>member
-1 MTNSN
+1 MSEQNKVPQS
-6 QTPRADDDI
+6 DDDV

-26 VISWMISLIFLIGG
+26 VISWMVSLIFLIGG
-40 AAAFFGLGRL
+40 IAAFFGLGRL

-95 NSISSRGLS
+95 NSISNRGLS

-132 LKGSL
+132 LKVTL
-137 PPGVNDPQVIDD
+137 PPGVNEPQVIDD

-178 RELELIDGVSKVS
+178 RELELVDGVSKVS

-200 FIEIS
+200 FIEVS
-205 MKRLSSLGLS
+205 MKKLSSIGLS

-227 VVSDAGAV
+227 IVSDAGAI
-235 RIGSEYIRIQP
+235 RIGDEYIRIQP
-246 TGEFQNVDQL
+246 TGEFQSVDEL
-256 GDLILTESGAQGLIY
+256 GDLLITESGAQGLIF
-271 LRDVAEIT
+271 LKDVAEIK
-279 RGYIEVPSNII
+279 RGYVEVPSNII
-290 TFNGHLALNLGVSFA
+290 NFNGSLALNVGVSFA
-305 QGVNVVEVGQRFD
+305 QGVNVVEVGKAFD

-331 VEIAEIYSQPKEVDK
+331 VEISEIYSQPKEVDK
-346 SVSGFVVSL
+346 SVSGFVISL
-355 GQAVAIVIV
+355 AQAVGIVII

-392 MKYFAIDL
+392 MKYLAIDL

-495 SITPFFADIF
+495 SLTPFFADIF
-505 FKGQKNAA
+505 FKGQKIKQGEGEEN
-513 GSEDA
+513 
-518 DPYNGIIFVVY
+518 DPYNGIIFVAY
-529 RRFLQ
+529 KKFLEF
-534 LCMRQAW
+534 CMRRAW
-541 FTVIVLVVGLAAS
+541 LTVVVLIVGLGAS
-554 VYGFGFVK
+554 VYGFTLVK
-562 QAFFPS
+562 QSFFPS
-568 STTPMFQADIWLP
+568 STTPIFQLDVWLP
-581 EGTDIRATNTK
+581 EGTDIRATNDK
-592 LKALESWITQQ
+592 LKELESWLAEQ
-603 DGVEHVTTTAGKGLQ
+603 EHVDHITTTAGKGLQ

-632 YGEITTRVTSYES
+632 YGEITTRVDNYE
-645 LDALM
+645 ALAPLM
-650 VKFRAHVEQQFPEVN
+650 ARFRDHLKANYPEIN
-665 YKLKKIELGPGGG
+665 YKLKQIELGPGGG

-683 RLIGSD
+683 RIIGSD
-689 PTVLRSL
+689 PTVLRTI
-696 AAEVQGIMRDD
+696 AAQVMDIMYAD

-719 RTKVLEPKF
+719 RTQVLEPQF

-746 LSMSFSGL
+746 LSMSFSGMT
-754 SIGVY
+754 IGLY

-769 ARLPEEERV
+769 ARLPEDERI

-789 SPALSEFIPLQQVTL
+789 SPAQSEFIPLQQVTM

-827 ADPDLLGEETAATL
+827 ADPDILGEETASTL
-841 QSRLQ
+841 QKRLQ
-846 TKIEA
+846 PQIEA
-851 LEFPPGYSLEW
+851 IQMPPGYSLEW

-868 SADAQASLFTTMP
+868 SGDAQESLFTTMP

-895 NSIKEPII
+895 NSIKEPLI
-903 VWCTVPLALI
+903 VWLTVPLALI
-913 GVTSGL
+913 GVTTGL
-919 LLLDTPFGFMA
+919 LALNTPFGFMA

-951 IEIEMKLGK
+951 IEIEMKSGK
-960 DPYVAV
+960 EAYDAV
-966 VDAALSRVRP
+966 VDAAVSRVRP

-1005 FGLGFATVLTLIVVP
+1005 FGLGFATILTLIVVP

-1025 FHSVRVPNGREP
+1025 FHKVSVPK
-1037 SDPSAQG
+1037 
-1044 MQEATQ
+1044 

>member
-1 MTNSN
+1 MSEQNN
-6 QTPRADDDI
+6 VAPQKDDDENV

-26 VISWMISLIFLIGG
+26 VISWMVSLIFLIGG
-40 AAAFFGLGRL
+40 ISAFFGLGRL

-78 TYPLEK
+78 TYPIEK

-132 LKGSL
+132 LKGTL
-137 PPGVNDPQVIDD
+137 PPGVNDPSVIDD

-178 RELELIDGVSKVS
+178 RELELVDGVSKVS

-205 MKRLSSLGLS
+205 MKKLSSLGLS
-215 PSTVFNLLSTQN
+215 PNTVFNLLSTQN
-227 VVSDAGAV
+227 VVSDAGAI
-235 RIGSEYIRIQP
+235 RIGDEYIRIQP
-246 TGEFQNVDQL
+246 TGEFQSVDEL
-256 GDLILTESGAQGLIY
+256 GDLLLTESGAQGLIF
-271 LRDVAEIT
+271 LKDVAEIK
-279 RGYIEVPSNII
+279 RGYVDVPTNII
-290 TFNGHLALNLGVSFA
+290 NYNGELALNMGISFA
-305 QGVNVVEVGQRFD
+305 QGVNVVEVGKAFD
-318 RRLAELKY
+318 RRVAELKY

-331 VEIAEIYSQPKEVDK
+331 VEISEIYNQPKEVDK

-355 GQAVAIVIV
+355 AQAVGIVIV

-495 SITPFFADIF
+495 SLTPFFADIF
-505 FKGQKNAA
+505 FKGQKIKS
-513 GSEDA
+513 GEGEDN
-518 DPYNGIIFVVY
+518 DPYNGIIFVMY
-529 RRFLQ
+529 KKFLNF
-534 LCMRQAW
+534 CMRRAW
-541 FTVIVLVVGLAAS
+541 FTVVVLVAGLAAS
-554 VYGFGFVK
+554 VYGFTHVK

-568 STTPMFQADIWLP
+568 STTPIFQLDVWLP
-581 EGTDIRATNTK
+581 EGTDIRATNDK
-592 LKALESWITQQ
+592 LKELEGWLAKQ
-603 DGVEHVTTTAGKGLQ
+603 DHVEHITTTAGKGLQ
-618 RFMLTYAPEKSYAA
+618 RFMLTYSPEKSYAA
-632 YGEITTRVTSYES
+632 YGEITTRVENYE
-645 LDALM
+645 ALAPLM
-650 VKFRAHVEQQFPEVN
+650 DRFREHIKTNYPEIN
-665 YKLKKIELGPGGG
+665 YKLKQIELGPGGG

-683 RLIGSD
+683 RIIGSD
-689 PTVLRSL
+689 PTVLRTI
-696 AAEVQGIMRDD
+696 AAQVMDVMYAD

-719 RTKVLEPKF
+719 RTQVLEPQF

-746 LSMSFSGL
+746 LSMSFSGMN
-754 SIGVY
+754 IGLY

-769 ARLPEEERV
+769 ARLPEDERI

-789 SPALSEFIPLQQVTL
+789 SPAQSEFIPLQQVTM

-827 ADPDLLGEETAATL
+827 ADPDILGEETAATL
-841 QSRLQ
+841 QARLQ
-846 TKIEA
+846 PQIEA
-851 LEFPPGYSLEW
+851 IEMPPGYSLEW

-868 SADAQASLFTTMP
+868 SGDAKASLFTTMP
-881 MGYLFMFLITVFLF
+881 MGYLFMFLITIFLF
-895 NSIKEPII
+895 NSIKEPLI
-903 VWCTVPLALI
+903 VWLTVPLALI
-913 GVTSGL
+913 GVTTGL
-919 LLLDTPFGFMA
+919 LALNTPFGFMA

-951 IEIEMKLGK
+951 IEIEMKSGK
-960 DPYVAV
+960 EAYDAV
-966 VDAALSRVRP
+966 VDAAVSRVRP

-1025 FHSVRVPNGREP
+1025 FHKVAVPK
-1037 SDPSAQG
+1037 
-1044 MQEATQ
+1044 

>member
-1 MTNSN
+1 MSEVNNKPQS
-6 QTPRADDDI
+6 DDKV
-15 TGIAAYFIRNR
+15 TGVAAYFIRNK
-26 VISWMISLIFLIGG
+26 VISWMLSLIFLIGG
-40 AAAFFGLGRL
+40 VSAFFGLGRL

-104 QITVTMKN
+104 QVTVTMKN

-132 LKGSL
+132 LKGQL

-158 AVTGDGYSYK
+158 AVTGEGYSYK
-168 ELLDYVDYLR
+168 ELLDYIDYLR
-178 RELELIDGVSKVS
+178 RELELVDGVSKVS
-191 VSGQQQEQV
+191 VSGAQQEQV

-205 MKRLSSLGLS
+205 MKKISSLGLS
-215 PSTVFNLLSTQN
+215 PNTVFNLLSTQN

-235 RIGSEYIRIQP
+235 RIGNEYIRIHP
-246 TGEFQNVDQL
+246 TGEFQNVGQL
-256 GDLILTESGAQGLIY
+256 GDLILTEGGAQGLIY
-271 LRDVAEIT
+271 LKDVADVK
-279 RGYIEVPSNII
+279 RGYIEVPTNII
-290 TFNGHLALNLGVSFA
+290 GYNGKLALNLGISFA
-305 QGVNVVEVGQRFD
+305 QGVNVVAVGEAFD

-331 VEIAEIYSQPKEVDK
+331 IDISEVYNQPKEVDK

-392 MKYFAIDL
+392 MQYFKIDL

-424 GILIGTQKGRTRL
+424 GILIGTQKGRTRM

-495 SITPFFADIF
+495 SITPFFADLF
-505 FKGQKNAA
+505 FKGQKVDPDNE
-513 GSEDA
+513 GK
-518 DPYNGIIFVVY
+518 DPYNGMVFVIY
-529 RRFLQ
+529 KKFLEF
-534 LCMRQAW
+534 CMKRAW
-541 FTVIVLVVGLAAS
+541 LTMIVLVIGLGAS

-568 STTPMFQADIWLP
+568 STTPMFQVDVWMP

-592 LKALESWITQQ
+592 LKVLENWLSEQEE
-603 DGVEHVTTTAGKGLQ
+603 VEHITTTAGKGLQ
-618 RFMLTYAPEKSYAA
+618 RFMLTYAPEKSYSA
-632 YGEITTRVTSYES
+632 YGEITTRVKSYEV
-645 LDALM
+645 LAPLMKRFRDYVDAS
-650 VKFRAHVEQQFPEVN
+650 FPEID
-665 YKLKKIELGPGGG
+665 YKLKQIELGPGGG

-683 RLIGSD
+683 RIVGSD
-689 PTVLRSL
+689 PTVLRSI
-696 AAEVQGIMRDD
+696 AAQVIDIMHAD
-707 PGATNIRHDWRE
+707 PGAFNVRHDWRD
-719 RTKVLEPKF
+719 RTKVLEPQF

-746 LSMSFSGL
+746 LAMSFSGKA
-754 SIGVY
+754 IGVY

-769 ARLPEEERV
+769 ARLPEDERI

-804 GYDMRWEDP
+804 GYKMQWEDP
-813 IIVRKNRKRMLTVM
+813 LIIRKNRKRMLTVF

-841 QSRLQ
+841 QKRLQ
-846 TKIEA
+846 PQIEA
-851 LEFPPGYSLEW
+851 IELPPGYSLEW

-881 MGYLFMFLITVFLF
+881 LGYLFMFLITVFLF
-895 NSIKEPII
+895 NSVKEPLI
-903 VWCTVPLALI
+903 VWLTVPLALI
-913 GVTSGL
+913 GVTTGL
-919 LLLDTPFGFMA
+919 LALNTPFGFMA
-930 LLGFLSLSGMVLK
+930 LLGFLSLSGMLLK

-951 IEIEMKLGK
+951 IDIEMKSGK
-960 DPYVAV
+960 EPYIAV

-1020 VLYRL
+1020 VLYRM
-1025 FHSVRVPNGREP
+1025 FHKIKVV
-1037 SDPSAQG
+1037 
-1044 MQEATQ
+1044 

>member
-1 MTNSN
+1 MSEVNNKPQS
-6 QTPRADDDI
+6 DDEV
-15 TGIAAYFIRNR
+15 TGVAAYFIRNK
-26 VISWMISLIFLIGG
+26 VISWMLSLIFLIGG
-40 AAAFFGLGRL
+40 VSAFFGLGRL

-104 QITVTMKN
+104 QVTVTMKN

-132 LKGSL
+132 LKGQL

-158 AVTGDGYSYK
+158 AVTGEGYSYK
-168 ELLDYVDYLR
+168 ELLDYIDYLR
-178 RELELIDGVSKVS
+178 RELELVDGVSKVS
-191 VSGQQQEQV
+191 VSGAQQEQV

-205 MKRLSSLGLS
+205 MKKISSLGLS
-215 PSTVFNLLSTQN
+215 PNTVFNLLSTQN

-235 RIGSEYIRIQP
+235 RIGNEYIRIHP
-246 TGEFQNVDQL
+246 TGEFQNVEQL
-256 GDLILTESGAQGLIY
+256 GDLILTEGGAQGLIY
-271 LRDVAEIT
+271 LKDVADVK
-279 RGYIEVPSNII
+279 RGYIEVPTNII
-290 TFNGHLALNLGVSFA
+290 GYNGKLALNLGISFA
-305 QGVNVVEVGQRFD
+305 QGVNVVAVGEAFD

-331 VEIAEIYSQPKEVDK
+331 IDISEVYNQPKEVDK

-392 MKYFAIDL
+392 MQYFKIDL

-424 GILIGTQKGRTRL
+424 GILIGTQKGRTRM

-495 SITPFFADIF
+495 SITPFFADLF
-505 FKGQKNAA
+505 FKGQKVDPDNE
-513 GSEDA
+513 GK
-518 DPYNGIIFVVY
+518 DPYNGMVFVIY
-529 RRFLQ
+529 KKFLEF
-534 LCMRQAW
+534 CMKRAW
-541 FTVIVLVVGLAAS
+541 LTMIVLVIGLGAS

-568 STTPMFQADIWLP
+568 STTPMFQVDVWMP

-592 LKALESWITQQ
+592 LKVLENWLSEQEE
-603 DGVEHVTTTAGKGLQ
+603 VEHITTTAGKGLQ
-618 RFMLTYAPEKSYAA
+618 RFMLTYAPEKSYSA
-632 YGEITTRVTSYES
+632 YGEITTRVKSYEV
-645 LDALM
+645 LAPLMKRFRDYVDAS
-650 VKFRAHVEQQFPEVN
+650 FPEID
-665 YKLKKIELGPGGG
+665 YKLKQIELGPGGG

-683 RLIGSD
+683 RIVGSD
-689 PTVLRSL
+689 PTVLRSI
-696 AAEVQGIMRDD
+696 AAQVIDVMHAD
-707 PGATNIRHDWRE
+707 PGAFNVRHDWRD
-719 RTKVLEPKF
+719 RTKVLEPQF

-746 LSMSFSGL
+746 LAMSFSGKA
-754 SIGVY
+754 IGVY

-769 ARLPEEERV
+769 ARLPEDERI

-804 GYDMRWEDP
+804 GYKMQWEDP
-813 IIVRKNRKRMLTVM
+813 LIIRKNRKRMLTVF

-841 QSRLQ
+841 QKRLQ
-846 TKIEA
+846 PQIEA
-851 LEFPPGYSLEW
+851 IELPPGYSLEW

-881 MGYLFMFLITVFLF
+881 LGYLFMFLITVFLF
-895 NSIKEPII
+895 NSVKEPLI
-903 VWCTVPLALI
+903 VWLTVPLALI
-913 GVTSGL
+913 GVTTGL
-919 LLLDTPFGFMA
+919 LALNTPFGFMA
-930 LLGFLSLSGMVLK
+930 LLGFLSLSGMLLK

-951 IEIEMKLGK
+951 IDIEMKSGK
-960 DPYVAV
+960 EPYIAV

-1020 VLYRL
+1020 VLYRM
-1025 FHSVRVPNGREP
+1025 FHKIKVV
-1037 SDPSAQG
+1037 
-1044 MQEATQ
+1044 

>member
-1 MTNSN
+1 MSEQNN
-6 QTPRADDDI
+6 VAPQKDDDENV

-26 VISWMISLIFLIGG
+26 VISWMVSLIFLIGG
-40 AAAFFGLGRL
+40 VSAFFGLGRL

-137 PPGVNDPQVIDD
+137 PPGVNEPSVIDD

-178 RELELIDGVSKVS
+178 RELELVDGVSKVS

-205 MKRLSSLGLS
+205 MKKLSSLGLS
-215 PSTVFNLLSTQN
+215 PNTVFNLLSTQN
-227 VVSDAGAV
+227 VVSDAGAI
-235 RIGSEYIRIQP
+235 RIGDEYIRIQP
-246 TGEFQNVDQL
+246 TGEFQSVDEL
-256 GDLILTESGAQGLIY
+256 GDLLLTESGAQGLIF
-271 LRDVAEIT
+271 LKDVAEIK
-279 RGYIEVPSNII
+279 RGYVDVPTNII
-290 TFNGHLALNLGVSFA
+290 NYNGQLALNLGVSFA
-305 QGVNVVEVGQRFD
+305 QGVNVVEVGKAFD
-318 RRLAELKY
+318 RRVAELKY

-331 VEIAEIYSQPKEVDK
+331 VEISEIYNQPKEVNK
-346 SVSGFVVSL
+346 SVSGFVISL
-355 GQAVAIVIV
+355 AQAVGIVIV

-392 MKYFAIDL
+392 MKYLAIDL

-495 SITPFFADIF
+495 SLTPFFADIF
-505 FKGQKNAA
+505 FKGQKIKS
-513 GSEDA
+513 GEGEDN
-518 DPYNGIIFVVY
+518 DPYNGIVFVMY
-529 RRFLQ
+529 KKFLSF
-534 LCMRQAW
+534 CMRRAW
-541 FTVIVLVVGLAAS
+541 FTVVVLVAGLAAS
-554 VYGFGFVK
+554 VYGFTYVK

-568 STTPMFQADIWLP
+568 STTPIFQLDVWLP
-581 EGTDIRATNTK
+581 EGTDIRATNDT
-592 LKALESWITQQ
+592 LKELEGWLAEQ
-603 DGVEHVTTTAGKGLQ
+603 DHVDHITTTAGKGLQ

-632 YGEITTRVTSYES
+632 YGEITTRVENYE
-645 LDALM
+645 ALAPLM
-650 VKFRAHVEQQFPEVN
+650 DRFREHIKTNYPEIN
-665 YKLKKIELGPGGG
+665 YKLKQIELGPAGG

-683 RLIGSD
+683 RIIGSD
-689 PTVLRSL
+689 PTVLRTI
-696 AAEVQGIMRDD
+696 AAQVMDVMYAD

-719 RTKVLEPKF
+719 RTQVLEPQF

-746 LSMSFSGL
+746 LSMSFSGMT
-754 SIGVY
+754 IGLY

-769 ARLPEEERV
+769 ARLPEDERI

-789 SPALSEFIPLQQVTL
+789 SPAQSEFIPLQQVTM

-827 ADPDLLGEETAATL
+827 ADPDILGEETAATL
-841 QSRLQ
+841 QKRLQ
-846 TKIEA
+846 PAIEA
-851 LEFPPGYSLEW
+851 IEMPPGYSLEW

-868 SADAQASLFTTMP
+868 SGKAKASLFSTMP
-881 MGYLFMFLITVFLF
+881 MGYLFMFLITIFLF
-895 NSIKEPII
+895 NSIKEPLI
-903 VWCTVPLALI
+903 VWLTVPLALI
-913 GVTSGL
+913 GVTTGL
-919 LLLDTPFGFMA
+919 LALNTPFGFMA

-951 IEIEMKLGK
+951 IEIEMQSGK
-960 DPYVAV
+960 EAYDAV
-966 VDAALSRVRP
+966 VDAAVSRVRP

-1025 FHSVRVPNGREP
+1025 FHRVAVPK
-1037 SDPSAQG
+1037 
-1044 MQEATQ
+1044 

>member
-1 MTNSN
+1 MSDLNKSVP
-6 QTPRADDDI
+6 QSDDDV

-26 VISWMISLIFLIGG
+26 VISWMVALIFLIGG
-40 AAAFFGLGRL
+40 IAAFFGLGRL

-78 TYPLEK
+78 TYPIEK

-132 LKGSL
+132 LKGTL
-137 PPGVNDPQVIDD
+137 PPGVNEPQVIDD

-178 RELELIDGVSKVS
+178 RELELVDGVSKVS

-200 FIEIS
+200 FIEVS
-205 MKRLSSLGLS
+205 MKKLSSIGLS
-215 PSTVFNLLSTQN
+215 PDTVFNLLSTQN
-227 VVSDAGAV
+227 VVSDAGAI
-235 RIGSEYIRIQP
+235 RIGDEYIRIQP
-246 TGEFQNVDQL
+246 TGEFQSVDEL
-256 GDLILTESGAQGLIY
+256 GDLLITESGAQGLIF
-271 LRDVAEIT
+271 LKDVAEIK
-279 RGYIEVPSNII
+279 RGYVEVPNNII
-290 TFNGHLALNLGVSFA
+290 NFNGSLALNVGVSFA
-305 QGVNVVEVGQRFD
+305 EGVNVVEVGKAFD
-318 RRLAELKY
+318 HRLAELKY

-331 VEIAEIYSQPKEVDK
+331 IEISEIYSQPKEVDK

-355 GQAVAIVIV
+355 AQAVGIVII

-392 MKYFAIDL
+392 MKYLAIDL

-495 SITPFFADIF
+495 SLTPFFADIF
-505 FKGQKNAA
+505 FKGQKIKQGEGEEN
-513 GSEDA
+513 
-518 DPYNGIIFVVY
+518 DPYNGVIFVIY
-529 RRFLQ
+529 KKFLQ
-534 LCMRQAW
+534 FCMRRAW
-541 FTVIVLVVGLAAS
+541 FTVVVLIAGLAAS
-554 VYGFGFVK
+554 VYGFTFVK

-568 STTPMFQADIWLP
+568 STTPIFQLDVWMP
-581 EGTDIRATNTK
+581 EGTDIRATNTT
-592 LKALESWITQQ
+592 LKELESWLAKQ
-603 DGVEHVTTTAGKGLQ
+603 EHVDHITTTAGKGLQ

-632 YGEITTRVTSYES
+632 YGEITTRMENYE
-645 LDALM
+645 ALKPLM
-650 VKFRAHVEQQFPEVN
+650 AKFREYLKANYPEIN
-665 YKLKKIELGPGGG
+665 YKLKQIELGPGGG

-683 RLIGSD
+683 RIIGSD
-689 PTVLRSL
+689 PTVLRTI
-696 AAEVQGIMRDD
+696 AAQVKDIMYAD
-707 PGATNIRHDWRE
+707 PQATNIRHDWRE
-719 RTKVLEPKF
+719 RTQVLEPQF

-746 LSMSFSGL
+746 LSMSFSGMT
-754 SIGVY
+754 IGLY

-769 ARLPEEERV
+769 ARLPEDERI

-789 SPALSEFIPLQQVTL
+789 SPAQSEFIPLQQVTM

-827 ADPDLLGEETAATL
+827 ADPDILGEETASTL
-841 QSRLQ
+841 QKRLQ
-846 TKIEA
+846 PQIEA
-851 LEFPPGYSLEW
+851 IQMPPGYSLEW

-868 SADAQASLFTTMP
+868 SGDAQESLFTTMP

-895 NSIKEPII
+895 NSIKEPLI
-903 VWCTVPLALI
+903 VWLTVPLALI
-913 GVTSGL
+913 GVTTGL
-919 LLLDTPFGFMA
+919 LALNTPFGFMA

-943 NGIVLLDQ
+943 NDIVLLDQ
-951 IEIEMKLGK
+951 IEIEMKSGK
-960 DPYVAV
+960 EAYDAV
-966 VDAALSRVRP
+966 VDAAVSRVRP

-1025 FHSVRVPNGREP
+1025 FHKVAVPKQ
-1037 SDPSAQG
+1037 A
-1044 MQEATQ
+1044 

>member
-1 MTNSN
+1 MSEQNKVPQS
-6 QTPRADDDI
+6 DDDV

-26 VISWMISLIFLIGG
+26 VISWMVSLIFLIGG
-40 AAAFFGLGRL
+40 IAAFFGLGRL

-95 NSISSRGLS
+95 NSISNRGLS

-132 LKGSL
+132 LKVTL
-137 PPGVNDPQVIDD
+137 PPGVNEPQVIDD

-178 RELELIDGVSKVS
+178 RELELVDGVSKVS

-200 FIEIS
+200 FIEVS
-205 MKRLSSLGLS
+205 MKKLSSIGLS
-215 PSTVFNLLSTQN
+215 PNTVFNLLSTQN
-227 VVSDAGAV
+227 IVSDAGAI
-235 RIGSEYIRIQP
+235 RIGDEYIRIQP
-246 TGEFQNVDQL
+246 TGEFQSVDEL
-256 GDLILTESGAQGLIY
+256 GDLLITESGAQGLIF
-271 LRDVAEIT
+271 LKDVAEIK
-279 RGYIEVPSNII
+279 RGYVEVPSNII
-290 TFNGHLALNLGVSFA
+290 NFNGSLALNVGVSFA
-305 QGVNVVEVGQRFD
+305 QGVNVVEVGKAFA

-331 VEIAEIYSQPKEVDK
+331 VEISEIYSQPKEVDK
-346 SVSGFVVSL
+346 SVSGFVISL
-355 GQAVAIVIV
+355 AQAVGIVII

-392 MKYFAIDL
+392 MKYLAIDL

-495 SITPFFADIF
+495 SLTPFFADIF
-505 FKGQKNAA
+505 FKGQKIKQGEGQEN
-513 GSEDA
+513 
-518 DPYNGIIFVVY
+518 DPYNGIIFVAY
-529 RRFLQ
+529 KKFLEF
-534 LCMRQAW
+534 CMRRAW
-541 FTVIVLVVGLAAS
+541 LTVVVLIVGLGAS
-554 VYGFGFVK
+554 VYGFTLVK
-562 QAFFPS
+562 QSFFPS
-568 STTPMFQADIWLP
+568 STTPIFQLDVWLP
-581 EGTDIRATNTK
+581 EGTDIRATNDK
-592 LKALESWITQQ
+592 LKELESWLAEQ
-603 DGVEHVTTTAGKGLQ
+603 EHVDHITTTAGKGLQ

-632 YGEITTRVTSYES
+632 YGEITTRVDNYE
-645 LDALM
+645 ALAPLM
-650 VKFRAHVEQQFPEVN
+650 ARFRDHLKANYPEIN
-665 YKLKKIELGPGGG
+665 YKLKQIELGPGGG

-683 RLIGSD
+683 RIIGSD
-689 PTVLRSL
+689 PTVLRTI
-696 AAEVQGIMRDD
+696 AAQVMDIMYAD

-719 RTKVLEPKF
+719 RTQVLEPQF

-746 LSMSFSGL
+746 LSMSFSGMT
-754 SIGVY
+754 IGLY

-769 ARLPEEERV
+769 ARLPEDERI

-789 SPALSEFIPLQQVTL
+789 SPAQSEFIPLQQVTM

-827 ADPDLLGEETAATL
+827 ADPDILGEETAWTL
-841 QSRLQ
+841 QKRLQ
-846 TKIEA
+846 PQIEA
-851 LEFPPGYSLEW
+851 IQMPPGYSLEW

-868 SADAQASLFTTMP
+868 SGDAQESLFTTMP

-895 NSIKEPII
+895 NSIKEPLI
-903 VWCTVPLALI
+903 VWLTVPLALI
-913 GVTSGL
+913 GVTTGL
-919 LLLDTPFGFMA
+919 LALNTPFGFMA

-951 IEIEMKLGK
+951 IEIEMKSGK
-960 DPYVAV
+960 EAYDAV
-966 VDAALSRVRP
+966 VDAAVSRVRP

-1005 FGLGFATVLTLIVVP
+1005 FGLGFATILTLIVVP

-1025 FHSVRVPNGREP
+1025 FHKVSVPK
-1037 SDPSAQG
+1037 
-1044 MQEATQ
+1044 

>member
-1 MTNSN
+1 MSEQNKVPQS
-6 QTPRADDDI
+6 DDDV

-26 VISWMISLIFLIGG
+26 VISWMVSLIFLIGG
-40 AAAFFGLGRL
+40 IAAFFGLGRL

-95 NSISSRGLS
+95 NSISNRGLS

-112 NYGPDDLPQI
+112 NYGPNDLPQI

-132 LKGSL
+132 LKVTL
-137 PPGVNDPQVIDD
+137 PPGVNEPQVIDD

-178 RELELIDGVSKVS
+178 RELELVDGVSKVS

-200 FIEIS
+200 FIEVS
-205 MKRLSSLGLS
+205 MKKLSSIGLS
-215 PSTVFNLLSTQN
+215 PNTVFNLLSTQN
-227 VVSDAGAV
+227 IVSDAGAI
-235 RIGSEYIRIQP
+235 RIGDEYIRIQP
-246 TGEFQNVDQL
+246 TGEFQSVDEL
-256 GDLILTESGAQGLIY
+256 GDLLITESGAQGLIF
-271 LRDVAEIT
+271 LKDVAEIK
-279 RGYIEVPSNII
+279 RGYVEVPSNII
-290 TFNGHLALNLGVSFA
+290 NFNGSLALNVGVSFA
-305 QGVNVVEVGQRFD
+305 QGVNVVEVGKAFD

-331 VEIAEIYSQPKEVDK
+331 VEISEIYSQPKEVDK
-346 SVSGFVVSL
+346 SVSGFVISL
-355 GQAVAIVIV
+355 AQAVGIVII

-392 MKYFAIDL
+392 MKYLAIDL

-495 SITPFFADIF
+495 SLTPFFADIF
-505 FKGQKNAA
+505 FKGQKIKQGEGEEN
-513 GSEDA
+513 
-518 DPYNGIIFVVY
+518 DPYNGIIFVAY
-529 RRFLQ
+529 KKFLEF
-534 LCMRQAW
+534 CMRRAW
-541 FTVIVLVVGLAAS
+541 LTVVVLIVGLGAS
-554 VYGFGFVK
+554 VYGFTMVK
-562 QAFFPS
+562 QSFFPS
-568 STTPMFQADIWLP
+568 STTPIFQLDVWLP
-581 EGTDIRATNTK
+581 EGTDIRATNDK
-592 LKALESWITQQ
+592 LKELESWLAEQ
-603 DGVEHVTTTAGKGLQ
+603 EHVDHITTTAGKGLQ

-632 YGEITTRVTSYES
+632 YGEITTRVDNYE
-645 LDALM
+645 ALAPLM
-650 VKFRAHVEQQFPEVN
+650 ARFRDHLKANYPEIN
-665 YKLKKIELGPGGG
+665 YKLKQIELGPGGG

-683 RLIGSD
+683 RIIGSD
-689 PTVLRSL
+689 PTVLRTI
-696 AAEVQGIMRDD
+696 AAQVMDIMYAD

-719 RTKVLEPKF
+719 RTQVLEPQF

-746 LSMSFSGL
+746 LSMSFSGMT
-754 SIGVY
+754 IGLY

-769 ARLPEEERV
+769 ARLPEDERI

-789 SPALSEFIPLQQVTL
+789 SPAQSEFIPLQQVTM

-827 ADPDLLGEETAATL
+827 ADPDILGEETASTL
-841 QSRLQ
+841 QKRLQ
-846 TKIEA
+846 PQIEA
-851 LEFPPGYSLEW
+851 IQMPPGYSLEW

-868 SADAQASLFTTMP
+868 SGDAQESLFTTMP

-895 NSIKEPII
+895 NSIKEPLI
-903 VWCTVPLALI
+903 VWLTVPLALI
-913 GVTSGL
+913 GVTTGL
-919 LLLDTPFGFMA
+919 LALNTPFGFMA

-951 IEIEMKLGK
+951 IEIEMKSGK
-960 DPYVAV
+960 EAYDAV
-966 VDAALSRVRP
+966 VDAAVSRVRP

-1005 FGLGFATVLTLIVVP
+1005 FGLGFATILTLIVVP

-1025 FHSVRVPNGREP
+1025 FHKVSVPK
-1037 SDPSAQG
+1037 
-1044 MQEATQ
+1044 

>member
-1 MTNSN
+1 MSEQKNTAP
-6 QTPRADDDI
+6 QDDDNV

-26 VISWMISLIFLIGG
+26 VISWMVSLIFLIGG
-40 AAAFFGLGRL
+40 VSAFFGLGRL

-137 PPGVNDPQVIDD
+137 PPGVNEPSVIDD

-178 RELELIDGVSKVS
+178 RELELVDGVSKVS

-205 MKRLSSLGLS
+205 MKKLSSLGLS
-215 PSTVFNLLSTQN
+215 PNTVFNLLSTQN
-227 VVSDAGAV
+227 VVSDAGAI
-235 RIGSEYIRIQP
+235 RIGNEYIRIQP
-246 TGEFQNVDQL
+246 TGEFQSVDEL
-256 GDLILTESGAQGLIY
+256 GDLLITESGAQGLIF
-271 LRDVAEIT
+271 LKDVAEIK
-279 RGYIEVPSNII
+279 RGYMEVPTNII
-290 TFNGHLALNLGVSFA
+290 NYNGELALNLGVSFA
-305 QGVNVVEVGQRFD
+305 QGVNVVEVGKAFD
-318 RRLAELKY
+318 RRVAELKY

-331 VEIAEIYSQPKEVDK
+331 VEISEIYNQPKEVDK

-355 GQAVAIVIV
+355 AQAVGIVII

-392 MKYFAIDL
+392 MKYLAIDL

-495 SITPFFADIF
+495 SLTPFFADIF
-505 FKGQKNAA
+505 FKGQKIKS
-513 GSEDA
+513 GEGEDN
-518 DPYNGIIFVVY
+518 DPYNGIVFVMY
-529 RRFLQ
+529 KKFLSF
-534 LCMRQAW
+534 CMRRAW
-541 FTVIVLVVGLAAS
+541 FTVMVLVAGLAAS
-554 VYGFGFVK
+554 VYGFTHVK

-568 STTPMFQADIWLP
+568 STTPIFQLDVWLP
-581 EGTDIRATNTK
+581 EGTDIRATNDT
-592 LKALESWITQQ
+592 LQELEGWLTEQ
-603 DGVEHVTTTAGKGLQ
+603 DHVDHITTTAGKGLQ
-618 RFMLTYAPEKSYAA
+618 RFMLTYSPEKSYAA
-632 YGEITTRVTSYES
+632 YGEITTRVDNYE
-645 LDALM
+645 ALAPLM
-650 VKFRAHVEQQFPEVN
+650 ERFREHLKSDYPEIN
-665 YKLKKIELGPGGG
+665 YKLKQIELGPGGG

-683 RLIGSD
+683 RVIGSD
-689 PTVLRSL
+689 PTVLRTI
-696 AAEVQGIMRDD
+696 AAQVMDVMYAD

-719 RTKVLEPKF
+719 RTQVLEPQF

-746 LSMSFSGL
+746 LSMSFSGM
-754 SIGVY
+754 SIGLY

-769 ARLPEEERV
+769 ARLPEDERI

-789 SPALSEFIPLQQVTL
+789 SPAQSEFIPLQQVTM

-827 ADPDLLGEETAATL
+827 ADPDILGEETAATL
-841 QSRLQ
+841 QKRLQ
-846 TKIEA
+846 PQIEA
-851 LEFPPGYSLEW
+851 IEMPPGYSLEW

-868 SADAQASLFTTMP
+868 SGDAKASLFTTMP
-881 MGYLFMFLITVFLF
+881 MGYLFMFLITIFLF
-895 NSIKEPII
+895 NSIKEPLI
-903 VWCTVPLALI
+903 VWLTVPLALI
-913 GVTSGL
+913 GVTTGL
-919 LLLDTPFGFMA
+919 LALNTPFGFMA

-951 IEIEMKLGK
+951 IEIEMKSGK
-960 DPYVAV
+960 EAYDAV
-966 VDAALSRVRP
+966 VDAAVSRVRP

-1025 FHSVRVPNGREP
+1025 FHRVALPK
-1037 SDPSAQG
+1037 
-1044 MQEATQ
+1044 

>member
-1 MTNSN
+1 MSEQNKVPQS
-6 QTPRADDDI
+6 DDDV
-15 TGIAAYFIRNR
+15 TGIAAYLIRNR
-26 VISWMISLIFLIGG
+26 VISWMVSLIFLIGG
-40 AAAFFGLGRL
+40 IAAFFGLGRL

-95 NSISSRGLS
+95 NSISNRGLS

-132 LKGSL
+132 LKVTL
-137 PPGVNDPQVIDD
+137 PPGVNEPQVIDD

-178 RELELIDGVSKVS
+178 RELELVDGVSKVS

-200 FIEIS
+200 FIEVS
-205 MKRLSSLGLS
+205 MKKLSSIGLS
-215 PSTVFNLLSTQN
+215 PNTVFNLLSTQN
-227 VVSDAGAV
+227 IVSDAGAI
-235 RIGSEYIRIQP
+235 RIGDEYIRIQP
-246 TGEFQNVDQL
+246 TGEFQSVDEL
-256 GDLILTESGAQGLIY
+256 GDLLITESGAQGLIF
-271 LRDVAEIT
+271 LKDVAEIK
-279 RGYIEVPSNII
+279 RGYVEVPSNII
-290 TFNGHLALNLGVSFA
+290 NFNGSLALNVGVSFA
-305 QGVNVVEVGQRFD
+305 QGVNVVEVGKAFD

-331 VEIAEIYSQPKEVDK
+331 VEISEIYSQPKEVDK
-346 SVSGFVVSL
+346 SVSGFVISL
-355 GQAVAIVIV
+355 AQAVGIVII

-392 MKYFAIDL
+392 MKYLAIDL

-495 SITPFFADIF
+495 SLTPFFADIF
-505 FKGQKNAA
+505 FKGQKIKQGEGEEN
-513 GSEDA
+513 
-518 DPYNGIIFVVY
+518 DPYNGIIFVAY
-529 RRFLQ
+529 KKFLEF
-534 LCMRQAW
+534 CMRRAW
-541 FTVIVLVVGLAAS
+541 LTVVVLIVGLGAS
-554 VYGFGFVK
+554 VYGFTLVK
-562 QAFFPS
+562 QSFFPS
-568 STTPMFQADIWLP
+568 STTPIFQLDVWLP
-581 EGTDIRATNTK
+581 EGTDIRATNDK
-592 LKALESWITQQ
+592 LKELESWLAEQ
-603 DGVEHVTTTAGKGLQ
+603 EHVDHITTTAGKGLQ

-632 YGEITTRVTSYES
+632 YGEITTRVDNYE
-645 LDALM
+645 ALAPLM
-650 VKFRAHVEQQFPEVN
+650 ARFRDHLKANYPEIN
-665 YKLKKIELGPGGG
+665 YKLKQIELGPGGG

-683 RLIGSD
+683 RIIGSD
-689 PTVLRSL
+689 PTVLRTI
-696 AAEVQGIMRDD
+696 AAQVMDIMYAD

-719 RTKVLEPKF
+719 RTQVLEPQF

-746 LSMSFSGL
+746 LSMSFSGMT
-754 SIGVY
+754 IGLY

-769 ARLPEEERV
+769 ARLPEDERI

-789 SPALSEFIPLQQVTL
+789 SPAQSEFIPLQQVTM

-827 ADPDLLGEETAATL
+827 ADPDILGEETASML
-841 QSRLQ
+841 QKRLQ
-846 TKIEA
+846 PQIEA
-851 LEFPPGYSLEW
+851 IQMPPGYSLEW

-868 SADAQASLFTTMP
+868 SGDAQESLFTTMP

-895 NSIKEPII
+895 NSIKEPLI
-903 VWCTVPLALI
+903 VWLTVPLALI
-913 GVTSGL
+913 GVTTGL
-919 LLLDTPFGFMA
+919 LALNTPFGFMA

-951 IEIEMKLGK
+951 IEIEMKSGK
-960 DPYVAV
+960 EAYDAV
-966 VDAALSRVRP
+966 VDAAVSRVRP

-1005 FGLGFATVLTLIVVP
+1005 FGLGFATILTLIVVP

-1025 FHSVRVPNGREP
+1025 FHKVSVPK
-1037 SDPSAQG
+1037 
-1044 MQEATQ
+1044 

>member
-1 MTNSN
+1 MSN
-6 QTPRADDDI
+6 PQQQPQSDDDV

-26 VISWMISLIFLIGG
+26 VISWMIALIFLIGG
-40 AAAFFGLGRL
+40 VASFFGLGRL

-84 AIQQLTYVDEV
+84 AIQQLTYVDEI

-158 AVTGDGYSYK
+158 AVTGEGYSYK

-178 RELELIDGVSKVS
+178 RELELVDGVSKIS
-191 VSGQQQEQV
+191 VTGEQQEQV

-205 MKRLSSLGLS
+205 MKRLSSLGLA
-215 PSTVFNLLSTQN
+215 PTTVFNLLSTQN
-227 VVSDAGAV
+227 IVSSAGAV
-235 RIGSEYIRIQP
+235 RIGSEYIRIHP

-256 GDLILTESGAQGLIY
+256 GDLIITESGAQGLIY
-271 LRDVAEIT
+271 LRDVADIK
-279 RGYIEVPSNII
+279 RGYIDVPTNVI
-290 TFNGHLALNLGVSFA
+290 TFNGRVALNVGVSFA
-305 QGVNVVEVGQRFD
+305 QGVNVVKIGESFD

-331 VEIAEIYSQPKEVDK
+331 VEISEIYSQPKEVDK
-346 SVSGFVVSL
+346 SVRGFVVSL
-355 GQAVAIVIV
+355 GQAVAIVII

-392 MKYFAIDL
+392 MKYYQIDL

-424 GILIGTQKGRTRL
+424 GILIGTQRGRTRL

-495 SITPFFADIF
+495 SLTPFFADLF
-505 FKGQKNAA
+505 FRGQKTPQ
-513 GSEDA
+513 GDEDS
-518 DPYNGIIFVVY
+518 DPYNGMIFVVY
-529 RRFLQ
+529 KGFLEF
-534 LCMRQAW
+534 CMKRAW
-541 FTVIVLVVGLAAS
+541 VTMAVLVLGLVAS
-554 VYGFGFVK
+554 IYGFTHVK
-562 QAFFPS
+562 QSFFPS
-568 STTPMFQADIWLP
+568 STTPIFQADIWLP

-592 LKALESWITQQ
+592 LTALESWIAEQ

-632 YGEITTRVTSYES
+632 YGEITTRVDNYEI
-645 LDALM
+645 LADLM
-650 VKFRAHVEQQFPEVN
+650 SRFRQHLEQNFPEVN
-665 YKLKKIELGPGGG
+665 YKLKQIELGPGGG

-683 RLIGSD
+683 RVIGSD
-689 PTVLRSL
+689 PTVLRSI
-696 AAEVQGIMRDD
+696 AAQVTAIMHAY
-707 PGATNIRHDWRE
+707 PGATNIRHDWRQ
-719 RTKVLEPKF
+719 RTKILEPQF

-746 LSMSFSGL
+746 LEMSFSGKAV
-754 SIGVY
+754 GVY

-789 SPALSEFIPLQQVTL
+789 SPALSEYIPLQQVTL
-804 GYDMRWEDP
+804 GYEMLWEDP
-813 IIVRKNRKRMLTVM
+813 IIVRKDRKRMLTIM
-827 ADPDLLGEETAATL
+827 ADPDILGEETAATL
-841 QSRLQ
+841 QKRIQ
-846 TKIEA
+846 GQIEA
-851 LEFPPGYSLEW
+851 IELPPGYSLEW

-868 SADAQASLFTTMP
+868 SGDAQASLFTTMP
-881 MGYLFMFLITVFLF
+881 LGYLFMFLITVFLF
-895 NSIKEPII
+895 NSVKEPLI
-903 VWCTVPLALI
+903 VWCTVPLAII
-913 GVTSGL
+913 GVTTGL
-919 LLLDTPFGFMA
+919 LALNTPFGFMA

-951 IEIEMKLGK
+951 INIEIGAGK
-960 DPYVAV
+960 EPYTAV
-966 VDAALSRVRP
+966 VEAALSRVRP

-981 ITTILGMIP
+981 ITTILGMVP

-1025 FHSVRVPNGREP
+1025 FHKVAVP
-1037 SDPSAQG
+1037 S
-1044 MQEATQ
+1044 